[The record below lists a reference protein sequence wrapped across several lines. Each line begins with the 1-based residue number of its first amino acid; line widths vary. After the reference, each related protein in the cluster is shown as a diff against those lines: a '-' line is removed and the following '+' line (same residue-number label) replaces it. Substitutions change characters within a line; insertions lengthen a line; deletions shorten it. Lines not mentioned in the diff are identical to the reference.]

1 MQRIEKVL
9 EALGMLYEE
18 KKHGITAEEIAYRL
32 KSDRSNISRD
42 LNQLYKEKRCYKEKT
57 RPVRFFPCAR
67 KVPQQAAAPK
77 ETPKIVDMDK
87 FLKKNPSLFHQIE
100 QGKAAILY
108 PGDGMHMLLLGE
120 TGVGKSLFAD
130 LLHKYGIQSGKLAES
145 SPFIQF
151 NCADYAHNPQLLMSQ
166 LFGHTK
172 GAYTGAET
180 NKTGLL
186 EKANGGILF
195 LDEIH
200 RLPIE
205 GQEMLFTYI
214 DRGVFRPLG
223 ESEKDNHANVLIIG
237 ATTEKKD
244 TLLKTF
250 IRRLPIIIDL
260 PSLRERSIEERH
272 QLFDAFVQQE
282 VDQLGVPMY
291 FSKNA
296 LKAFLHYKCELNI
309 GQFKADIRIAFA
321 KSYARFLAVKEN
333 YLKVSSKDLP
343 DYIREGLLSNAD
355 HRQMWSKY
363 EGTNRQAI
371 QYLPSDNTVPEV
383 SSAPSEST
391 IYREMNTRYRELE
404 QKKISADEIQK
415 AMEHDLKTYF
425 KLTGEKEQRFCNKEN
440 LIALVPDNI
449 IKELEKILRHVMIKT
464 GKVMSDKVFQMMAI
478 HIYNLVKRNQQD
490 HVLKND
496 MHEAI
501 IDKYPEMYGVA
512 KECMA
517 ILEADLGVRIPE
529 EEASYFIM
537 FLTHDEMDAI
547 ERLAKVQV
555 IVIAHG
561 SGIASAL
568 CDTANQLL
576 NHEGAI
582 GINARLDEEPRQVFE
597 RLVRYIKNHQ
607 IMDDILLLVDMG
619 SLTTFAGELEKLF
632 PLKAESIP
640 LVSTMHVLEASRK
653 AMIGCSLRE
662 VYVET
667 LKVNDYMAIYQD
679 RKALEQ
685 VQKPKVRPQAT
696 DSFHFR
702 PLAIISICLTGEGT
716 AVTIRDIIRKEISF
730 DEKEITIVPINLVG
744 KESIYVRLQE
754 LTKEYEII
762 CVISTFAIKTEYP
775 TFELYTVMNRA
786 GLQRIQDCIDEIYTY
801 RSIKETILKYYDMP
815 EIEELLSSIYR
826 FNDEVNEMM
835 SPSLFVSD
843 KIGLS
848 FHIIGMLRKIKRK
861 EQIPH
866 FEKGMVSFPQDKYIV
881 PKIKNLFLDYFRE
894 HLEMINEDMLNHVAY
909 AYLARSVSYTA
920 NG

>member
-18 KKHGITAEEIAYRL
+18 KKQGITAEEIAYRL
-32 KSDRSNISRD
+32 QSDRSNISRD
-42 LNQLYKEKRCYKEKT
+42 LNRLHKEQRCYKEKT
-57 RPVRFFPCAR
+57 RPVRFFPCTR
-67 KVPQQAAAPK
+67 KRVPKTGVPK
-77 ETPKIVDMDK
+77 ETPKMVDMDK
-87 FLKKNPSLFHQIE
+87 FLKRNPSLFHQIE

-130 LLHKYGIQSGKLAES
+130 LLHKYGIQSGKLAEA

-166 LFGHTK
+166 LFGHVK

-214 DRGVFRPLG
+214 DRGVFRRLG
-223 ESEKDNHANVLIIG
+223 ESEKDHHANVLIIG

-272 QLFDAFVQQE
+272 QLFDTFVQQE

-321 KSYARFLAVKEN
+321 KSYARFLAVKED
-333 YLKVSSKDLP
+333 YLRVSSKDLP
-343 DYIREGLLSNAD
+343 DYIRAGLLSNAA

-371 QYLPSDNTVPEV
+371 QYLPSTATVTEV
-383 SSAPSEST
+383 SIPSEST

-404 QKKISADEIQK
+404 QNKASAEEIQK

-425 KLTGEKEQRFCNKEN
+425 KLTGEKEQLFCNKEN

-449 IKELEKILRHVMIKT
+449 IKELEKILRHVTIKT
-464 GKVMSDKVFQMMAI
+464 GKVVSDKVFQMMAI
-478 HIYNLVKRNQQD
+478 HIYNLVKRSQQD
-490 HVLKND
+490 H
-496 MHEAI
+496 
-501 IDKYPEMYGVA
+501 
-512 KECMA
+512 
-517 ILEADLGVRIPE
+517 
-529 EEASYFIM
+529 
-537 FLTHDEMDAI
+537 
-547 ERLAKVQV
+547 
-555 IVIAHG
+555 VIAHG

-582 GINARLDEEPRQVFE
+582 GINARLDEEPQQVFE

-607 IMDDILLLVDMG
+607 ITDDILLLVDMG

-632 PLKAESIP
+632 PLKAKSIP

-653 AMIGCSLRE
+653 AMIGCGLRE

-667 LKVNDYMAIYQD
+667 LKVNDYMAIYQY
-679 RKALEQ
+679 
-685 VQKPKVRPQAT
+685 
-696 DSFHFR
+696 
-702 PLAIISICLTGEGT
+702 
-716 AVTIRDIIRKEISF
+716 RKEV
-730 DEKEITIVPINLVG
+730 EQ
-744 KESIYVRLQE
+744 LQ
-754 LTKEYEII
+754 I
-762 CVISTFAIKTEYP
+762 
-775 TFELYTVMNRA
+775 
-786 GLQRIQDCIDEIYTY
+786 
-801 RSIKETILKYYDMP
+801 
-815 EIEELLSSIYR
+815 
-826 FNDEVNEMM
+826 
-835 SPSLFVSD
+835 
-843 KIGLS
+843 
-848 FHIIGMLRKIKRK
+848 
-861 EQIPH
+861 
-866 FEKGMVSFPQDKYIV
+866 
-881 PKIKNLFLDYFRE
+881 
-894 HLEMINEDMLNHVAY
+894 
-909 AYLARSVSYTA
+909 
-920 NG
+920 

>member
-1 MQRIEKVL
+1 LQRIEKVL

-18 KKHGITAEEIAYRL
+18 KKQGITAEEIAYRL
-32 KSDRSNISRD
+32 QSDRSNISRD
-42 LNQLYKEKRCYKEKT
+42 LNRLHKEQRCYKEKT
-57 RPVRFFPCAR
+57 RPVRFFPCTHKR
-67 KVPQQAAAPK
+67 VPKTGVPK
-77 ETPKIVDMDK
+77 ETPKMVDMDK
-87 FLKKNPSLFHQIE
+87 FLKRNPSLFHQIE

-130 LLHKYGIQSGKLAES
+130 LLHKYGIQSGKLAEA

-166 LFGHTK
+166 LFGHVK

-186 EKANGGILF
+186 EKANSGILF

-214 DRGVFRPLG
+214 DRGVFRRLG
-223 ESEKDNHANVLIIG
+223 ESEKDHHANVLIIG

-272 QLFDAFVQQE
+272 QLFDTFVQQE

-321 KSYARFLAVKEN
+321 KSYARFLAVKED
-333 YLKVSSKDLP
+333 YLRVSSKDLP
-343 DYIREGLLSNAD
+343 DYIRAGLLSNAA

-363 EGTNRQAI
+363 EVTNRQAI
-371 QYLPSDNTVPEV
+371 QYLPSTATVTEV
-383 SSAPSEST
+383 SVPSEST

-404 QKKISADEIQK
+404 QNKASAEEIQK

-425 KLTGEKEQRFCNKEN
+425 KLTGEKEQLFCNKEN

-449 IKELEKILRHVMIKT
+449 IKELEKILRHVTIKT
-464 GKVMSDKVFQMMAI
+464 GKVVSDKVFQMMAI
-478 HIYNLVKRNQQD
+478 HIYNLVKRSQQD
-490 HVLKND
+490 H
-496 MHEAI
+496 
-501 IDKYPEMYGVA
+501 
-512 KECMA
+512 
-517 ILEADLGVRIPE
+517 
-529 EEASYFIM
+529 
-537 FLTHDEMDAI
+537 
-547 ERLAKVQV
+547 
-555 IVIAHG
+555 VIAHG

-582 GINARLDEEPRQVFE
+582 GINARLDEEPQQVFE

-607 IMDDILLLVDMG
+607 ITDDILLLVDMG

-632 PLKAESIP
+632 PLKAKSIP

-653 AMIGCSLRE
+653 AMIGCGLRE

-679 RKALEQ
+679 RKEVEQ
-685 VQKPKVRPQAT
+685 
-696 DSFHFR
+696 
-702 PLAIISICLTGEGT
+702 
-716 AVTIRDIIRKEISF
+716 
-730 DEKEITIVPINLVG
+730 
-744 KESIYVRLQE
+744 LQ
-754 LTKEYEII
+754 I
-762 CVISTFAIKTEYP
+762 
-775 TFELYTVMNRA
+775 
-786 GLQRIQDCIDEIYTY
+786 
-801 RSIKETILKYYDMP
+801 
-815 EIEELLSSIYR
+815 
-826 FNDEVNEMM
+826 
-835 SPSLFVSD
+835 
-843 KIGLS
+843 
-848 FHIIGMLRKIKRK
+848 
-861 EQIPH
+861 
-866 FEKGMVSFPQDKYIV
+866 
-881 PKIKNLFLDYFRE
+881 
-894 HLEMINEDMLNHVAY
+894 
-909 AYLARSVSYTA
+909 
-920 NG
+920 

>member
-1 MQRIEKVL
+1 M
-9 EALGMLYEE
+9 
-18 KKHGITAEEIAYRL
+18 
-32 KSDRSNISRD
+32 
-42 LNQLYKEKRCYKEKT
+42 
-57 RPVRFFPCAR
+57 
-67 KVPQQAAAPK
+67 
-77 ETPKIVDMDK
+77 VDMDK
-87 FLKKNPSLFHQIE
+87 FLKRNPSLFHQIE

-130 LLHKYGIQSGKLAES
+130 LLYKYGIQSGKLAEA

-166 LFGHTK
+166 LFGHVK

-214 DRGVFRPLG
+214 DRGVFRRLG
-223 ESEKDNHANVLIIG
+223 ESEKDHHANVLIIG

-272 QLFDAFVQQE
+272 QLFDTFVQQE

-321 KSYARFLAVKEN
+321 KSYARFLAVKED
-333 YLKVSSKDLP
+333 YLRVSSKDLP
-343 DYIREGLLSNAD
+343 DYIRAGLLSNAA

-363 EGTNRQAI
+363 EVTNRQAI
-371 QYLPSDNTVPEV
+371 QYLPSTATVTEV
-383 SSAPSEST
+383 SVPSEST

-404 QKKISADEIQK
+404 QNKASAEEIQK

-425 KLTGEKEQRFCNKEN
+425 KLTGEKEQLFCNKEN

-449 IKELEKILRHVMIKT
+449 IKELEKILRHVTIKT
-464 GKVMSDKVFQMMAI
+464 GKVVSDKVFQMMAI
-478 HIYNLVKRNQQD
+478 HIYNLVKRSQQD
-490 HVLKND
+490 H
-496 MHEAI
+496 
-501 IDKYPEMYGVA
+501 
-512 KECMA
+512 
-517 ILEADLGVRIPE
+517 
-529 EEASYFIM
+529 
-537 FLTHDEMDAI
+537 
-547 ERLAKVQV
+547 
-555 IVIAHG
+555 VIAHG

-582 GINARLDEEPRQVFE
+582 GINARLDEEPQQVFE

-607 IMDDILLLVDMG
+607 ITDDILLLVDMG

-632 PLKAESIP
+632 PLKAKSIP

-653 AMIGCSLRE
+653 AMIGCGLRE

-667 LKVNDYMAIYQD
+667 LKVNDYMAIYQY
-679 RKALEQ
+679 
-685 VQKPKVRPQAT
+685 
-696 DSFHFR
+696 
-702 PLAIISICLTGEGT
+702 
-716 AVTIRDIIRKEISF
+716 RKEV
-730 DEKEITIVPINLVG
+730 EQ
-744 KESIYVRLQE
+744 LQ
-754 LTKEYEII
+754 I
-762 CVISTFAIKTEYP
+762 
-775 TFELYTVMNRA
+775 
-786 GLQRIQDCIDEIYTY
+786 
-801 RSIKETILKYYDMP
+801 
-815 EIEELLSSIYR
+815 
-826 FNDEVNEMM
+826 
-835 SPSLFVSD
+835 
-843 KIGLS
+843 
-848 FHIIGMLRKIKRK
+848 
-861 EQIPH
+861 
-866 FEKGMVSFPQDKYIV
+866 
-881 PKIKNLFLDYFRE
+881 
-894 HLEMINEDMLNHVAY
+894 
-909 AYLARSVSYTA
+909 
-920 NG
+920 

>member
-18 KKHGITAEEIAYRL
+18 KKQGITAEEIAYRL
-32 KSDRSNISRD
+32 QSDRSNISRD
-42 LNQLYKEKRCYKEKT
+42 LNRLHKEQRCYKEKT
-57 RPVRFFPCAR
+57 RPVRFFPCTHKR
-67 KVPQQAAAPK
+67 VPKTGVPK
-77 ETPKIVDMDK
+77 ETPKMVDMDK
-87 FLKKNPSLFHQIE
+87 FLKRNPSLFHQIE

-130 LLHKYGIQSGKLAES
+130 LLHKYGIQSGKLAEA

-166 LFGHTK
+166 LFGHVK

-214 DRGVFRPLG
+214 DRGVFRRLG
-223 ESEKDNHANVLIIG
+223 ESEKDHHANVLIIG

-272 QLFDAFVQQE
+272 QLFDTFVQQE

-321 KSYARFLAVKEN
+321 KSYARFLAVKED
-333 YLKVSSKDLP
+333 YLRVSSKDLP
-343 DYIREGLLSNAD
+343 DYIRAGLLSNAA

-363 EGTNRQAI
+363 EVTNRQAI
-371 QYLPSDNTVPEV
+371 QYLPSTATVTEV
-383 SSAPSEST
+383 SVPSEST

-404 QKKISADEIQK
+404 QNKASAEEIQK

-425 KLTGEKEQRFCNKEN
+425 KLTGEKEQLFCNKEN

-449 IKELEKILRHVMIKT
+449 IKELEKILRHVTIKT
-464 GKVMSDKVFQMMAI
+464 GKVVSDKVFQMMGI
-478 HIYNLVKRNQQD
+478 HIYNLVKRSQQD
-490 HVLKND
+490 H
-496 MHEAI
+496 
-501 IDKYPEMYGVA
+501 
-512 KECMA
+512 
-517 ILEADLGVRIPE
+517 
-529 EEASYFIM
+529 
-537 FLTHDEMDAI
+537 
-547 ERLAKVQV
+547 
-555 IVIAHG
+555 VIAHG

-582 GINARLDEEPRQVFE
+582 GINARLDEEPQQVFE

-607 IMDDILLLVDMG
+607 ITDDILLLVDMG

-632 PLKAESIP
+632 PLKAKSIP

-653 AMIGCSLRE
+653 AMIGCGLRE

-679 RKALEQ
+679 RKEVEQ
-685 VQKPKVRPQAT
+685 
-696 DSFHFR
+696 
-702 PLAIISICLTGEGT
+702 
-716 AVTIRDIIRKEISF
+716 
-730 DEKEITIVPINLVG
+730 
-744 KESIYVRLQE
+744 LQ
-754 LTKEYEII
+754 I
-762 CVISTFAIKTEYP
+762 
-775 TFELYTVMNRA
+775 
-786 GLQRIQDCIDEIYTY
+786 
-801 RSIKETILKYYDMP
+801 
-815 EIEELLSSIYR
+815 
-826 FNDEVNEMM
+826 
-835 SPSLFVSD
+835 
-843 KIGLS
+843 
-848 FHIIGMLRKIKRK
+848 
-861 EQIPH
+861 
-866 FEKGMVSFPQDKYIV
+866 
-881 PKIKNLFLDYFRE
+881 
-894 HLEMINEDMLNHVAY
+894 
-909 AYLARSVSYTA
+909 
-920 NG
+920 

>member
-18 KKHGITAEEIAYRL
+18 KKQGITAEEIAYRL
-32 KSDRSNISRD
+32 QSDRSNISRD
-42 LNQLYKEKRCYKEKT
+42 LNRLHKEQRCYKEKT
-57 RPVRFFPCAR
+57 RPVRFFPCTR
-67 KVPQQAAAPK
+67 KRVPKTGVPK
-77 ETPKIVDMDK
+77 ETPKMVDMDK
-87 FLKKNPSLFHQIE
+87 FLKRNPSLFHQIE

-130 LLHKYGIQSGKLAES
+130 LLHKYGIQSGKLAEA

-166 LFGHTK
+166 LFGHVK

-214 DRGVFRPLG
+214 DRGVFRRLG
-223 ESEKDNHANVLIIG
+223 ESEKDHHTNVLIIG

-244 TLLKTF
+244 ALLKTF

-272 QLFDAFVQQE
+272 QLFDTFVQQE

-321 KSYARFLAVKEN
+321 KSYARFLAVKED
-333 YLKVSSKDLP
+333 YLRVSSKDLP
-343 DYIREGLLSNAD
+343 DYIRAGLLSNAA

-371 QYLPSDNTVPEV
+371 QYLPSTATVTEV
-383 SSAPSEST
+383 SVPSEST

-404 QKKISADEIQK
+404 QNKASAEEIQK

-425 KLTGEKEQRFCNKEN
+425 KLTGEKEQLFCNKEN

-449 IKELEKILRHVMIKT
+449 IKELEKILRHVTIKT
-464 GKVMSDKVFQMMAI
+464 GKVVSDKVFQMMAI
-478 HIYNLVKRNQQD
+478 HIYNLVKRSQQD
-490 HVLKND
+490 H
-496 MHEAI
+496 
-501 IDKYPEMYGVA
+501 
-512 KECMA
+512 
-517 ILEADLGVRIPE
+517 
-529 EEASYFIM
+529 
-537 FLTHDEMDAI
+537 
-547 ERLAKVQV
+547 
-555 IVIAHG
+555 VIAHG

-582 GINARLDEEPRQVFE
+582 GINARLDEEPQQVFE

-607 IMDDILLLVDMG
+607 ITDDILLLVDMG

-632 PLKAESIP
+632 PLKAKSIP

-653 AMIGCSLRE
+653 AMIGCGLRE

-679 RKALEQ
+679 RKEVEQ
-685 VQKPKVRPQAT
+685 
-696 DSFHFR
+696 
-702 PLAIISICLTGEGT
+702 
-716 AVTIRDIIRKEISF
+716 
-730 DEKEITIVPINLVG
+730 
-744 KESIYVRLQE
+744 LQ
-754 LTKEYEII
+754 I
-762 CVISTFAIKTEYP
+762 
-775 TFELYTVMNRA
+775 
-786 GLQRIQDCIDEIYTY
+786 
-801 RSIKETILKYYDMP
+801 
-815 EIEELLSSIYR
+815 
-826 FNDEVNEMM
+826 
-835 SPSLFVSD
+835 
-843 KIGLS
+843 
-848 FHIIGMLRKIKRK
+848 
-861 EQIPH
+861 
-866 FEKGMVSFPQDKYIV
+866 
-881 PKIKNLFLDYFRE
+881 
-894 HLEMINEDMLNHVAY
+894 
-909 AYLARSVSYTA
+909 
-920 NG
+920 

>member
-1 MQRIEKVL
+1 M
-9 EALGMLYEE
+9 
-18 KKHGITAEEIAYRL
+18 
-32 KSDRSNISRD
+32 
-42 LNQLYKEKRCYKEKT
+42 
-57 RPVRFFPCAR
+57 
-67 KVPQQAAAPK
+67 
-77 ETPKIVDMDK
+77 VDMDK
-87 FLKKNPSLFHQIE
+87 FLKRNPSLFHQIE

-130 LLHKYGIQSGKLAES
+130 LLHKYGIQSGKLAEA

-166 LFGHTK
+166 LFGHVK

-214 DRGVFRPLG
+214 DRGVFRRLG
-223 ESEKDNHANVLIIG
+223 ESEKDHHANVLIIG

-272 QLFDAFVQQE
+272 QLFDTFVQQE

-321 KSYARFLAVKEN
+321 KSYARFLAVKED
-333 YLKVSSKDLP
+333 YLRVSSKDLP
-343 DYIREGLLSNAD
+343 DYIRAGLLSNAA

-363 EGTNRQAI
+363 EVTNRQAI
-371 QYLPSDNTVPEV
+371 QYLPSTSTVTEV
-383 SSAPSEST
+383 SVPSEST

-404 QKKISADEIQK
+404 QNKASAEEIQK

-425 KLTGEKEQRFCNKEN
+425 KLTGEKEQLFCNKEN

-449 IKELEKILRHVMIKT
+449 IKELEKILRHVTIKT
-464 GKVMSDKVFQMMAI
+464 GKVVSDKVFQMMAI
-478 HIYNLVKRNQQD
+478 HIYNLVKRSQQD
-490 HVLKND
+490 H
-496 MHEAI
+496 
-501 IDKYPEMYGVA
+501 
-512 KECMA
+512 
-517 ILEADLGVRIPE
+517 
-529 EEASYFIM
+529 
-537 FLTHDEMDAI
+537 
-547 ERLAKVQV
+547 
-555 IVIAHG
+555 VIAHG

-582 GINARLDEEPRQVFE
+582 GINARLDEEPQQVFE

-607 IMDDILLLVDMG
+607 ITDDILLLVDMG

-632 PLKAESIP
+632 PLKAKSIP

-653 AMIGCSLRE
+653 AMIGCGLRE

-667 LKVNDYMAIYQD
+667 LKVNDYMAIYQY
-679 RKALEQ
+679 
-685 VQKPKVRPQAT
+685 
-696 DSFHFR
+696 
-702 PLAIISICLTGEGT
+702 
-716 AVTIRDIIRKEISF
+716 RKEV
-730 DEKEITIVPINLVG
+730 EQ
-744 KESIYVRLQE
+744 LQ
-754 LTKEYEII
+754 I
-762 CVISTFAIKTEYP
+762 
-775 TFELYTVMNRA
+775 
-786 GLQRIQDCIDEIYTY
+786 
-801 RSIKETILKYYDMP
+801 
-815 EIEELLSSIYR
+815 
-826 FNDEVNEMM
+826 
-835 SPSLFVSD
+835 
-843 KIGLS
+843 
-848 FHIIGMLRKIKRK
+848 
-861 EQIPH
+861 
-866 FEKGMVSFPQDKYIV
+866 
-881 PKIKNLFLDYFRE
+881 
-894 HLEMINEDMLNHVAY
+894 
-909 AYLARSVSYTA
+909 
-920 NG
+920 

>member
-1 MQRIEKVL
+1 
-9 EALGMLYEE
+9 MLYEE

-223 ESEKDNHANVLIIG
+223 ESEKDHHANVLIIG

-333 YLKVSSKDLP
+333 YLKVSSNDLP
-343 DYIREGLLSNAD
+343 DYIRAGLLSNAD

-449 IKELEKILRHVMIKT
+449 IKELEKILRHVTIKT

-537 FLTHDEMDAI
+537 FLTHDEMDAF

-716 AVTIRDIIRKEISF
+716 AVTIRDFIRKEISF

>member
-1 MQRIEKVL
+1 M
-9 EALGMLYEE
+9 
-18 KKHGITAEEIAYRL
+18 
-32 KSDRSNISRD
+32 
-42 LNQLYKEKRCYKEKT
+42 
-57 RPVRFFPCAR
+57 
-67 KVPQQAAAPK
+67 
-77 ETPKIVDMDK
+77 VDMDK
-87 FLKKNPSLFHQIE
+87 FLKRNPSLFHQIE

-130 LLHKYGIQSGKLAES
+130 LLHKYGIQSGKLAEA

-166 LFGHTK
+166 LFGHVK

-223 ESEKDNHANVLIIG
+223 ESDTYHHANVLIIG

-272 QLFDAFVQQE
+272 QLFDTFVQQE

-321 KSYARFLAVKEN
+321 KSYARFLAVKED
-333 YLKVSSKDLP
+333 YLRVSSKDLP
-343 DYIREGLLSNAD
+343 DYIRAGLLSNAA

-363 EGTNRQAI
+363 EVTNRQAI
-371 QYLPSDNTVPEV
+371 QYLPSTATVTEV
-383 SSAPSEST
+383 SVPSEST

-404 QKKISADEIQK
+404 QNKASAEEIQK

-425 KLTGEKEQRFCNKEN
+425 KLTGEKEQLFCNKEN
-440 LIALVPDNI
+440 LIALVPVNI
-449 IKELEKILRHVMIKT
+449 IKELEKILRHVTIKT
-464 GKVMSDKVFQMMAI
+464 GKVVSDKVFQMMAI
-478 HIYNLVKRNQQD
+478 HIYNLVKRSQQD
-490 HVLKND
+490 H
-496 MHEAI
+496 
-501 IDKYPEMYGVA
+501 
-512 KECMA
+512 
-517 ILEADLGVRIPE
+517 
-529 EEASYFIM
+529 
-537 FLTHDEMDAI
+537 
-547 ERLAKVQV
+547 
-555 IVIAHG
+555 VIAHG

-582 GINARLDEEPRQVFE
+582 GINARLDEEPQQVFE

-607 IMDDILLLVDMG
+607 ITDDILLLVDMG

-632 PLKAESIP
+632 PLKAKSIP

-653 AMIGCSLRE
+653 AMIGCGLRE

-667 LKVNDYMAIYQD
+667 LKVNDYMAIYQY
-679 RKALEQ
+679 
-685 VQKPKVRPQAT
+685 
-696 DSFHFR
+696 
-702 PLAIISICLTGEGT
+702 
-716 AVTIRDIIRKEISF
+716 RKEV
-730 DEKEITIVPINLVG
+730 EQ
-744 KESIYVRLQE
+744 LQ
-754 LTKEYEII
+754 I
-762 CVISTFAIKTEYP
+762 
-775 TFELYTVMNRA
+775 
-786 GLQRIQDCIDEIYTY
+786 
-801 RSIKETILKYYDMP
+801 
-815 EIEELLSSIYR
+815 
-826 FNDEVNEMM
+826 
-835 SPSLFVSD
+835 
-843 KIGLS
+843 
-848 FHIIGMLRKIKRK
+848 
-861 EQIPH
+861 
-866 FEKGMVSFPQDKYIV
+866 
-881 PKIKNLFLDYFRE
+881 
-894 HLEMINEDMLNHVAY
+894 
-909 AYLARSVSYTA
+909 
-920 NG
+920 

>member
-1 MQRIEKVL
+1 
-9 EALGMLYEE
+9 MLYEE
-18 KKHGITAEEIAYRL
+18 KKQGITAEEIAYRL
-32 KSDRSNISRD
+32 QSDRSNISRD
-42 LNQLYKEKRCYKEKT
+42 LNRLHKEQRCYKEKT
-57 RPVRFFPCAR
+57 RPVRFFPCTHKR
-67 KVPQQAAAPK
+67 VPKTGVPK
-77 ETPKIVDMDK
+77 ETPKMVDMDK
-87 FLKKNPSLFHQIE
+87 FLKRNPSLFHQIE

-130 LLHKYGIQSGKLAES
+130 LLHKYGIQSGKLAEA

-166 LFGHTK
+166 LFGHVK

-223 ESEKDNHANVLIIG
+223 ESDTYHHANVLIIG

-272 QLFDAFVQQE
+272 QLFDTFVQQE

-321 KSYARFLAVKEN
+321 KSYARFLAVKED
-333 YLKVSSKDLP
+333 YLRVSSKDLP
-343 DYIREGLLSNAD
+343 DYIRAGLLSNAA

-363 EGTNRQAI
+363 EVTNRQAI
-371 QYLPSDNTVPEV
+371 QYLPSTATVTEV
-383 SSAPSEST
+383 SVPSEST

-404 QKKISADEIQK
+404 QNKASAEEIQK

-425 KLTGEKEQRFCNKEN
+425 KLTGEKEQLFCNKEN

-449 IKELEKILRHVMIKT
+449 IKELEKILRHVTIKT
-464 GKVMSDKVFQMMAI
+464 GKVVSDKVFQMMAI
-478 HIYNLVKRNQQD
+478 HIYNLVKRSQQD
-490 HVLKND
+490 H
-496 MHEAI
+496 
-501 IDKYPEMYGVA
+501 
-512 KECMA
+512 
-517 ILEADLGVRIPE
+517 
-529 EEASYFIM
+529 
-537 FLTHDEMDAI
+537 
-547 ERLAKVQV
+547 
-555 IVIAHG
+555 VIAHG

-582 GINARLDEEPRQVFE
+582 GINARLDEEPQQVFE

-607 IMDDILLLVDMG
+607 ITDDILLLVDMG

-632 PLKAESIP
+632 PLKAKSIP

-653 AMIGCSLRE
+653 AMIGCGLRE

-679 RKALEQ
+679 RKEVEQ
-685 VQKPKVRPQAT
+685 
-696 DSFHFR
+696 
-702 PLAIISICLTGEGT
+702 
-716 AVTIRDIIRKEISF
+716 
-730 DEKEITIVPINLVG
+730 
-744 KESIYVRLQE
+744 LQ
-754 LTKEYEII
+754 I
-762 CVISTFAIKTEYP
+762 
-775 TFELYTVMNRA
+775 
-786 GLQRIQDCIDEIYTY
+786 
-801 RSIKETILKYYDMP
+801 
-815 EIEELLSSIYR
+815 
-826 FNDEVNEMM
+826 
-835 SPSLFVSD
+835 
-843 KIGLS
+843 
-848 FHIIGMLRKIKRK
+848 
-861 EQIPH
+861 
-866 FEKGMVSFPQDKYIV
+866 
-881 PKIKNLFLDYFRE
+881 
-894 HLEMINEDMLNHVAY
+894 
-909 AYLARSVSYTA
+909 
-920 NG
+920 

>member
-1 MQRIEKVL
+1 M
-9 EALGMLYEE
+9 
-18 KKHGITAEEIAYRL
+18 
-32 KSDRSNISRD
+32 
-42 LNQLYKEKRCYKEKT
+42 
-57 RPVRFFPCAR
+57 
-67 KVPQQAAAPK
+67 
-77 ETPKIVDMDK
+77 VDMDK
-87 FLKKNPSLFHQIE
+87 FLKRNPSLFHQIE

-130 LLHKYGIQSGKLAES
+130 LLHKYGIQSGKLAEA

-166 LFGHTK
+166 LFGHVK

-214 DRGVFRPLG
+214 DRGVFRRPG
-223 ESEKDNHANVLIIG
+223 ESEKDHHANVLIIG

-272 QLFDAFVQQE
+272 QLFDTFVQQE

-321 KSYARFLAVKEN
+321 KSYARFLAVKED
-333 YLKVSSKDLP
+333 YLRVSSKDLP
-343 DYIREGLLSNAD
+343 EYIRAGLLSNAA

-363 EGTNRQAI
+363 EVTNRQAI
-371 QYLPSDNTVPEV
+371 QYLPSTATVTEV
-383 SSAPSEST
+383 SVPSEST

-404 QKKISADEIQK
+404 QNKASAEEIQK

-425 KLTGEKEQRFCNKEN
+425 KLTGEKEQLFCNKEN

-449 IKELEKILRHVMIKT
+449 IKELEKILRHVTIKT
-464 GKVMSDKVFQMMAI
+464 GKVVSDKVFQMMAI
-478 HIYNLVKRNQQD
+478 HIYNLVKRSQQD
-490 HVLKND
+490 H
-496 MHEAI
+496 
-501 IDKYPEMYGVA
+501 
-512 KECMA
+512 
-517 ILEADLGVRIPE
+517 
-529 EEASYFIM
+529 
-537 FLTHDEMDAI
+537 
-547 ERLAKVQV
+547 
-555 IVIAHG
+555 VIAHG

-582 GINARLDEEPRQVFE
+582 GINARLDEEPQQVFE

-607 IMDDILLLVDMG
+607 ITDDILLLVDMG

-632 PLKAESIP
+632 PLKAKSIP

-653 AMIGCSLRE
+653 AMIGCGLRE

-679 RKALEQ
+679 RKEVEQ
-685 VQKPKVRPQAT
+685 
-696 DSFHFR
+696 
-702 PLAIISICLTGEGT
+702 
-716 AVTIRDIIRKEISF
+716 
-730 DEKEITIVPINLVG
+730 
-744 KESIYVRLQE
+744 LQ
-754 LTKEYEII
+754 I
-762 CVISTFAIKTEYP
+762 
-775 TFELYTVMNRA
+775 
-786 GLQRIQDCIDEIYTY
+786 
-801 RSIKETILKYYDMP
+801 
-815 EIEELLSSIYR
+815 
-826 FNDEVNEMM
+826 
-835 SPSLFVSD
+835 
-843 KIGLS
+843 
-848 FHIIGMLRKIKRK
+848 
-861 EQIPH
+861 
-866 FEKGMVSFPQDKYIV
+866 
-881 PKIKNLFLDYFRE
+881 
-894 HLEMINEDMLNHVAY
+894 
-909 AYLARSVSYTA
+909 
-920 NG
+920 

>member
-18 KKHGITAEEIAYRL
+18 KKQGITAEEIAYRL
-32 KSDRSNISRD
+32 QSDRSNISRD
-42 LNQLYKEKRCYKEKT
+42 LNRLHKEQRCYKEKT
-57 RPVRFFPCAR
+57 RPVRFFPCTHNR
-67 KVPQQAAAPK
+67 VPKTGVPK
-77 ETPKIVDMDK
+77 ETPKMVDMDK
-87 FLKKNPSLFHQIE
+87 FLKRDPSLFHQIE
-100 QGKAAILY
+100 QGKATILY

-130 LLHKYGIQSGKLAES
+130 LLHKYGIQSGKLAEA

-151 NCADYAHNPQLLMSQ
+151 NCADYTHNPQLLMSQ
-166 LFGHTK
+166 LFGHVK
-172 GAYTGAET
+172 GAYTGVET

-214 DRGVFRPLG
+214 DRGVFRRLG
-223 ESEKDNHANVLIIG
+223 ESEKDHHANVLIIG

-272 QLFDAFVQQE
+272 QLFDTFVQQE

-321 KSYARFLAVKEN
+321 KSYARFLAVKED
-333 YLKVSSKDLP
+333 YLRVSSKDLP
-343 DYIREGLLSNAD
+343 DYIRAGLLSNAA

-363 EGTNRQAI
+363 EVTNRQAI
-371 QYLPSDNTVPEV
+371 QYLPSTATVTEV
-383 SSAPSEST
+383 SVPSEST

-404 QKKISADEIQK
+404 QNKASAEEIQK

-425 KLTGEKEQRFCNKEN
+425 KLTGEKEQLFCNKEN

-449 IKELEKILRHVMIKT
+449 IKELEKILRHVTIKT
-464 GKVMSDKVFQMMAI
+464 GKVVSDKVFQMMAI
-478 HIYNLVKRNQQD
+478 HIYNLVKRSQQD
-490 HVLKND
+490 H
-496 MHEAI
+496 
-501 IDKYPEMYGVA
+501 
-512 KECMA
+512 
-517 ILEADLGVRIPE
+517 
-529 EEASYFIM
+529 
-537 FLTHDEMDAI
+537 
-547 ERLAKVQV
+547 
-555 IVIAHG
+555 VIAHG

-582 GINARLDEEPRQVFE
+582 GINARLDEEPQQVFE

-607 IMDDILLLVDMG
+607 ITDDILLLVDMG

-632 PLKAESIP
+632 PLKAKSIP

-653 AMIGCSLRE
+653 AMIGCGLRE
-662 VYVET
+662 VNVET

-679 RKALEQ
+679 RKEVEQ
-685 VQKPKVRPQAT
+685 
-696 DSFHFR
+696 
-702 PLAIISICLTGEGT
+702 
-716 AVTIRDIIRKEISF
+716 
-730 DEKEITIVPINLVG
+730 
-744 KESIYVRLQE
+744 LQ
-754 LTKEYEII
+754 I
-762 CVISTFAIKTEYP
+762 
-775 TFELYTVMNRA
+775 
-786 GLQRIQDCIDEIYTY
+786 
-801 RSIKETILKYYDMP
+801 
-815 EIEELLSSIYR
+815 
-826 FNDEVNEMM
+826 
-835 SPSLFVSD
+835 
-843 KIGLS
+843 
-848 FHIIGMLRKIKRK
+848 
-861 EQIPH
+861 
-866 FEKGMVSFPQDKYIV
+866 
-881 PKIKNLFLDYFRE
+881 
-894 HLEMINEDMLNHVAY
+894 
-909 AYLARSVSYTA
+909 
-920 NG
+920 

>member
-1 MQRIEKVL
+1 
-9 EALGMLYEE
+9 MLYEE
-18 KKHGITAEEIAYRL
+18 KKQGITAEEIAYRL
-32 KSDRSNISRD
+32 QSDRSNISRD
-42 LNQLYKEKRCYKEKT
+42 LNRLHKEQRCYKEKT
-57 RPVRFFPCAR
+57 RPVRFFPCTR
-67 KVPQQAAAPK
+67 KRVPKTGVPK
-77 ETPKIVDMDK
+77 ETPKMVDMDK
-87 FLKKNPSLFHQIE
+87 FLKRDPSLFHQIE
-100 QGKAAILY
+100 QGKATILY

-130 LLHKYGIQSGKLAES
+130 LLHKYGIQSGKLAEA

-166 LFGHTK
+166 LFGHVK

-214 DRGVFRPLG
+214 DRGVFRRLG
-223 ESEKDNHANVLIIG
+223 ESEKDHHANVLIIG

-272 QLFDAFVQQE
+272 QLFDTFVQQE

-321 KSYARFLAVKEN
+321 KSYARFLAVKED
-333 YLKVSSKDLP
+333 YLRVSSKDLP
-343 DYIREGLLSNAD
+343 DYIWAGLLSNAA

-363 EGTNRQAI
+363 EVTNRQAI
-371 QYLPSDNTVPEV
+371 QYLPSTATVTEV
-383 SSAPSEST
+383 SVPSEST

-404 QKKISADEIQK
+404 QNKASAEEIQK

-425 KLTGEKEQRFCNKEN
+425 KLTGEKEQLFCNKEN

-449 IKELEKILRHVMIKT
+449 IKELEKILRHVTIKT
-464 GKVMSDKVFQMMAI
+464 GKVVSDKVFQMMAI
-478 HIYNLVKRNQQD
+478 HIYNLVKRSQQD
-490 HVLKND
+490 H
-496 MHEAI
+496 
-501 IDKYPEMYGVA
+501 
-512 KECMA
+512 
-517 ILEADLGVRIPE
+517 
-529 EEASYFIM
+529 
-537 FLTHDEMDAI
+537 
-547 ERLAKVQV
+547 
-555 IVIAHG
+555 VIAHG

-582 GINARLDEEPRQVFE
+582 GINARLDEEPQQVFE

-607 IMDDILLLVDMG
+607 ITDDILLLVDMG

-632 PLKAESIP
+632 PLKAKSIP

-653 AMIGCSLRE
+653 AMIGCGLRE

-679 RKALEQ
+679 RKEVEQ
-685 VQKPKVRPQAT
+685 
-696 DSFHFR
+696 
-702 PLAIISICLTGEGT
+702 
-716 AVTIRDIIRKEISF
+716 
-730 DEKEITIVPINLVG
+730 
-744 KESIYVRLQE
+744 LQ
-754 LTKEYEII
+754 I
-762 CVISTFAIKTEYP
+762 
-775 TFELYTVMNRA
+775 
-786 GLQRIQDCIDEIYTY
+786 
-801 RSIKETILKYYDMP
+801 
-815 EIEELLSSIYR
+815 
-826 FNDEVNEMM
+826 
-835 SPSLFVSD
+835 
-843 KIGLS
+843 
-848 FHIIGMLRKIKRK
+848 
-861 EQIPH
+861 
-866 FEKGMVSFPQDKYIV
+866 
-881 PKIKNLFLDYFRE
+881 
-894 HLEMINEDMLNHVAY
+894 
-909 AYLARSVSYTA
+909 
-920 NG
+920 

>member
-18 KKHGITAEEIAYRL
+18 KKQGITAEEIAYRL
-32 KSDRSNISRD
+32 QSDRSNISRD
-42 LNQLYKEKRCYKEKT
+42 LNRLHKEQRCYKEKT
-57 RPVRFFPCAR
+57 RPVRFFPCTR
-67 KVPQQAAAPK
+67 KRVPKTGVPK
-77 ETPKIVDMDK
+77 ETPKMVDMDK
-87 FLKKNPSLFHQIE
+87 FLKRNPSLFHQIE

-130 LLHKYGIQSGKLAES
+130 LLHKYGIQSGKLAEA

-151 NCADYAHNPQLLMSQ
+151 NCADYTHNPQLLMSQ
-166 LFGHTK
+166 LFGHVK

-214 DRGVFRPLG
+214 DRGVFRRLG
-223 ESEKDNHANVLIIG
+223 ESEKDHHANVLIIG

-272 QLFDAFVQQE
+272 QLFDTFVQQE

-321 KSYARFLAVKEN
+321 KSYARFLAVKED
-333 YLKVSSKDLP
+333 YLRVSSKDLP
-343 DYIREGLLSNAD
+343 DYIRAGLLSNAA

-363 EGTNRQAI
+363 EVTNRQAI
-371 QYLPSDNTVPEV
+371 QYLPSTATVTEV
-383 SSAPSEST
+383 SVPSEST

-404 QKKISADEIQK
+404 QNKASAEEIQK

-425 KLTGEKEQRFCNKEN
+425 KLTGEKEQLFCNKEN

-449 IKELEKILRHVMIKT
+449 IKELEKILRHVTIKT
-464 GKVMSDKVFQMMAI
+464 GKVVSDKVFQMMAI
-478 HIYNLVKRNQQD
+478 HIYNLVKRSQQD
-490 HVLKND
+490 H
-496 MHEAI
+496 
-501 IDKYPEMYGVA
+501 
-512 KECMA
+512 
-517 ILEADLGVRIPE
+517 
-529 EEASYFIM
+529 
-537 FLTHDEMDAI
+537 
-547 ERLAKVQV
+547 
-555 IVIAHG
+555 VIAHG

-582 GINARLDEEPRQVFE
+582 GINARLDEEPQQVFE

-607 IMDDILLLVDMG
+607 ITDDILLLVDMG

-632 PLKAESIP
+632 PLKAKSIP

-653 AMIGCSLRE
+653 AMIGCGLRE

-667 LKVNDYMAIYQD
+667 LKVNDYMAIYQY
-679 RKALEQ
+679 
-685 VQKPKVRPQAT
+685 
-696 DSFHFR
+696 
-702 PLAIISICLTGEGT
+702 
-716 AVTIRDIIRKEISF
+716 RKEV
-730 DEKEITIVPINLVG
+730 EQ
-744 KESIYVRLQE
+744 LQ
-754 LTKEYEII
+754 I
-762 CVISTFAIKTEYP
+762 
-775 TFELYTVMNRA
+775 
-786 GLQRIQDCIDEIYTY
+786 
-801 RSIKETILKYYDMP
+801 
-815 EIEELLSSIYR
+815 
-826 FNDEVNEMM
+826 
-835 SPSLFVSD
+835 
-843 KIGLS
+843 
-848 FHIIGMLRKIKRK
+848 
-861 EQIPH
+861 
-866 FEKGMVSFPQDKYIV
+866 
-881 PKIKNLFLDYFRE
+881 
-894 HLEMINEDMLNHVAY
+894 
-909 AYLARSVSYTA
+909 
-920 NG
+920 

>member
-1 MQRIEKVL
+1 M
-9 EALGMLYEE
+9 
-18 KKHGITAEEIAYRL
+18 
-32 KSDRSNISRD
+32 
-42 LNQLYKEKRCYKEKT
+42 
-57 RPVRFFPCAR
+57 
-67 KVPQQAAAPK
+67 
-77 ETPKIVDMDK
+77 VDMDK
-87 FLKKNPSLFHQIE
+87 FLKRNPSLFHQIE

-130 LLHKYGIQSGKLAES
+130 LLHKYGIQSGKLAEA

-166 LFGHTK
+166 LFGHVK

-214 DRGVFRPLG
+214 DRGVFRRLG
-223 ESEKDNHANVLIIG
+223 ESEKDHHANVLIIG

-272 QLFDAFVQQE
+272 QLFDTFVQQE

-321 KSYARFLAVKEN
+321 KSYARFLAVKED
-333 YLKVSSKDLP
+333 YLRVSSKDLP
-343 DYIREGLLSNAD
+343 DYIRAGLLSNAA

-363 EGTNRQAI
+363 EVTNRQAI
-371 QYLPSDNTVPEV
+371 QYLPSTATVTEV
-383 SSAPSEST
+383 SVPSEST

-404 QKKISADEIQK
+404 QNKASAEEIQK

-425 KLTGEKEQRFCNKEN
+425 KLTGEKEQLFCNKEN
-440 LIALVPDNI
+440 LIALVPVNI
-449 IKELEKILRHVMIKT
+449 IKELEKILRHVTIKT
-464 GKVMSDKVFQMMAI
+464 GKVVSDKVFQMMAI
-478 HIYNLVKRNQQD
+478 HIYNLVKRSQQD
-490 HVLKND
+490 H
-496 MHEAI
+496 
-501 IDKYPEMYGVA
+501 
-512 KECMA
+512 
-517 ILEADLGVRIPE
+517 
-529 EEASYFIM
+529 
-537 FLTHDEMDAI
+537 
-547 ERLAKVQV
+547 
-555 IVIAHG
+555 VIAHG

-582 GINARLDEEPRQVFE
+582 GINARLDEEPQQVFE

-607 IMDDILLLVDMG
+607 ITDDILLLVDMG

-632 PLKAESIP
+632 PLKAKSIP

-653 AMIGCSLRE
+653 AMIGCGLRE

-679 RKALEQ
+679 RKEVEQ
-685 VQKPKVRPQAT
+685 
-696 DSFHFR
+696 
-702 PLAIISICLTGEGT
+702 
-716 AVTIRDIIRKEISF
+716 
-730 DEKEITIVPINLVG
+730 
-744 KESIYVRLQE
+744 LQ
-754 LTKEYEII
+754 I
-762 CVISTFAIKTEYP
+762 
-775 TFELYTVMNRA
+775 
-786 GLQRIQDCIDEIYTY
+786 
-801 RSIKETILKYYDMP
+801 
-815 EIEELLSSIYR
+815 
-826 FNDEVNEMM
+826 
-835 SPSLFVSD
+835 
-843 KIGLS
+843 
-848 FHIIGMLRKIKRK
+848 
-861 EQIPH
+861 
-866 FEKGMVSFPQDKYIV
+866 
-881 PKIKNLFLDYFRE
+881 
-894 HLEMINEDMLNHVAY
+894 
-909 AYLARSVSYTA
+909 
-920 NG
+920 

>member
-18 KKHGITAEEIAYRL
+18 KKQGITAEEIAYRL
-32 KSDRSNISRD
+32 QSDRSNISRD
-42 LNQLYKEKRCYKEKT
+42 LNRLHKEQRCYKEKT
-57 RPVRFFPCAR
+57 RPVRFFPCTHKR
-67 KVPQQAAAPK
+67 VPKTGVPK
-77 ETPKIVDMDK
+77 ETPKMVDMDK
-87 FLKKNPSLFHQIE
+87 FLKRNPSLFHQIE

-130 LLHKYGIQSGKLAES
+130 LLHKYGIQSGKLAEA

-166 LFGHTK
+166 LFGHVK

-214 DRGVFRPLG
+214 DRGVFRRLG
-223 ESEKDNHANVLIIG
+223 ESEKDHHANVLIIG

-272 QLFDAFVQQE
+272 QLFDTFVQQE

-321 KSYARFLAVKEN
+321 KSYAQFLAVKED
-333 YLKVSSKDLP
+333 YLRVSSKDLP
-343 DYIREGLLSNAD
+343 DYIRAGLLSNAA

-363 EGTNRQAI
+363 EVTNRQAI
-371 QYLPSDNTVPEV
+371 QYLPSTATVTEV
-383 SSAPSEST
+383 SVPSEST

-404 QKKISADEIQK
+404 QNKASAEEIQK

-425 KLTGEKEQRFCNKEN
+425 KLTGEKEQLFCNKEN

-449 IKELEKILRHVMIKT
+449 IKELEKILRHVTIKT
-464 GKVMSDKVFQMMAI
+464 GKVVSDKVFQMMAI
-478 HIYNLVKRNQQD
+478 HIYNLVKRSQQD
-490 HVLKND
+490 H
-496 MHEAI
+496 
-501 IDKYPEMYGVA
+501 
-512 KECMA
+512 
-517 ILEADLGVRIPE
+517 
-529 EEASYFIM
+529 
-537 FLTHDEMDAI
+537 
-547 ERLAKVQV
+547 
-555 IVIAHG
+555 VIAHG

-582 GINARLDEEPRQVFE
+582 GINARLDEEPQQVFE

-607 IMDDILLLVDMG
+607 ITDDILLLVDMG

-632 PLKAESIP
+632 PLKAKSIP

-653 AMIGCSLRE
+653 AMIGCGLRE

-679 RKALEQ
+679 RKEVEQ
-685 VQKPKVRPQAT
+685 
-696 DSFHFR
+696 
-702 PLAIISICLTGEGT
+702 
-716 AVTIRDIIRKEISF
+716 
-730 DEKEITIVPINLVG
+730 
-744 KESIYVRLQE
+744 LQ
-754 LTKEYEII
+754 I
-762 CVISTFAIKTEYP
+762 
-775 TFELYTVMNRA
+775 
-786 GLQRIQDCIDEIYTY
+786 
-801 RSIKETILKYYDMP
+801 
-815 EIEELLSSIYR
+815 
-826 FNDEVNEMM
+826 
-835 SPSLFVSD
+835 
-843 KIGLS
+843 
-848 FHIIGMLRKIKRK
+848 
-861 EQIPH
+861 
-866 FEKGMVSFPQDKYIV
+866 
-881 PKIKNLFLDYFRE
+881 
-894 HLEMINEDMLNHVAY
+894 
-909 AYLARSVSYTA
+909 
-920 NG
+920 

>member
-1 MQRIEKVL
+1 
-9 EALGMLYEE
+9 MLYEE

-223 ESEKDNHANVLIIG
+223 ESEKDHHANVLIIG

-343 DYIREGLLSNAD
+343 DYIRAGLLSNAD

-449 IKELEKILRHVMIKT
+449 IKELEKILRHVTIKT

-478 HIYNLVKRNQQD
+478 HIYNLVKRSQQD

-537 FLTHDEMDAI
+537 FLTHDEMDAF

-744 KESIYVRLQE
+744 KESIYARLQE

>member
-18 KKHGITAEEIAYRL
+18 KKQGITAEEIAYRL
-32 KSDRSNISRD
+32 QSDRSNISRD
-42 LNQLYKEKRCYKEKT
+42 LNRLHKEQRCYKEKT
-57 RPVRFFPCAR
+57 RPVRFFPCTR
-67 KVPQQAAAPK
+67 KRVPKTGVPK
-77 ETPKIVDMDK
+77 ETPKMVDMDK
-87 FLKKNPSLFHQIE
+87 FLKRNPSLFHQIE

-130 LLHKYGIQSGKLAES
+130 LLYKYGIQSGKLAEA

-166 LFGHTK
+166 LFGHVK

-214 DRGVFRPLG
+214 DRGVFRRLG
-223 ESEKDNHANVLIIG
+223 ESEKDHHANVLIIG

-272 QLFDAFVQQE
+272 QLFDTFVQQE

-321 KSYARFLAVKEN
+321 KSYARFLAIKED
-333 YLKVSSKDLP
+333 YLRVSSKDLP
-343 DYIREGLLSNAD
+343 DYIRAGLLSNAA

-371 QYLPSDNTVPEV
+371 QYLPSTATVTEV
-383 SSAPSEST
+383 SVPSEST

-404 QKKISADEIQK
+404 QNKASAEEIQK

-425 KLTGEKEQRFCNKEN
+425 KLTGEKEQLFCNKEN

-449 IKELEKILRHVMIKT
+449 IKELEKILRHVTIKT
-464 GKVMSDKVFQMMAI
+464 GKVVSDKVFQMMAI
-478 HIYNLVKRNQQD
+478 HIYNLVKRSQQD
-490 HVLKND
+490 H
-496 MHEAI
+496 
-501 IDKYPEMYGVA
+501 
-512 KECMA
+512 
-517 ILEADLGVRIPE
+517 
-529 EEASYFIM
+529 
-537 FLTHDEMDAI
+537 
-547 ERLAKVQV
+547 
-555 IVIAHG
+555 VIAHG

-582 GINARLDEEPRQVFE
+582 GINARLDEEPQQVFE

-607 IMDDILLLVDMG
+607 ITDDILLLVDMG

-632 PLKAESIP
+632 PLKAKSIP

-653 AMIGCSLRE
+653 AMIGCGLRE

-679 RKALEQ
+679 RKEVEQ
-685 VQKPKVRPQAT
+685 
-696 DSFHFR
+696 
-702 PLAIISICLTGEGT
+702 
-716 AVTIRDIIRKEISF
+716 
-730 DEKEITIVPINLVG
+730 
-744 KESIYVRLQE
+744 LQ
-754 LTKEYEII
+754 I
-762 CVISTFAIKTEYP
+762 
-775 TFELYTVMNRA
+775 
-786 GLQRIQDCIDEIYTY
+786 
-801 RSIKETILKYYDMP
+801 
-815 EIEELLSSIYR
+815 
-826 FNDEVNEMM
+826 
-835 SPSLFVSD
+835 
-843 KIGLS
+843 
-848 FHIIGMLRKIKRK
+848 
-861 EQIPH
+861 
-866 FEKGMVSFPQDKYIV
+866 
-881 PKIKNLFLDYFRE
+881 
-894 HLEMINEDMLNHVAY
+894 
-909 AYLARSVSYTA
+909 
-920 NG
+920 

>member
-18 KKHGITAEEIAYRL
+18 KKQGITAEEIAYRL
-32 KSDRSNISRD
+32 QSDRSNISRD
-42 LNQLYKEKRCYKEKT
+42 LNRLHKEQRCYKEKT
-57 RPVRFFPCAR
+57 RPVRFFPCTHKR
-67 KVPQQAAAPK
+67 VPKTGVPK
-77 ETPKIVDMDK
+77 ETPKMVDMDK
-87 FLKKNPSLFHQIE
+87 FLKRNPSLFHQIE

-130 LLHKYGIQSGKLAES
+130 LLHKYGIQSGKLAEA

-151 NCADYAHNPQLLMSQ
+151 NCADYTHNPQLLMSQ
-166 LFGHTK
+166 LFGHVK

-214 DRGVFRPLG
+214 DRGVFRRLG
-223 ESEKDNHANVLIIG
+223 ESEKDHHANVLIIG

-272 QLFDAFVQQE
+272 QLFDTFVQQE

-321 KSYARFLAVKEN
+321 KSYARFLAVKED
-333 YLKVSSKDLP
+333 YLRVSSKDLP
-343 DYIREGLLSNAD
+343 DYIRAGLLSYAA

-371 QYLPSDNTVPEV
+371 QYLPSTATVTEV
-383 SSAPSEST
+383 SVPSEST

-404 QKKISADEIQK
+404 QNKASAEEIQK

-425 KLTGEKEQRFCNKEN
+425 KLTGEKEQLFCNKEN
-440 LIALVPDNI
+440 LIALVPVNI
-449 IKELEKILRHVMIKT
+449 IKELEKILRHVTIKT
-464 GKVMSDKVFQMMAI
+464 GKVVSDKVFQMMAI
-478 HIYNLVKRNQQD
+478 HIYNLVKRSQQD
-490 HVLKND
+490 H
-496 MHEAI
+496 
-501 IDKYPEMYGVA
+501 
-512 KECMA
+512 
-517 ILEADLGVRIPE
+517 
-529 EEASYFIM
+529 
-537 FLTHDEMDAI
+537 
-547 ERLAKVQV
+547 
-555 IVIAHG
+555 VIAHG

-582 GINARLDEEPRQVFE
+582 GINARLDEEPQQVFE

-607 IMDDILLLVDMG
+607 ITDDILLLVDMG

-632 PLKAESIP
+632 PLKAKSIP

-653 AMIGCSLRE
+653 AMIGCGLRE

-679 RKALEQ
+679 RKEVEQ
-685 VQKPKVRPQAT
+685 
-696 DSFHFR
+696 
-702 PLAIISICLTGEGT
+702 
-716 AVTIRDIIRKEISF
+716 
-730 DEKEITIVPINLVG
+730 
-744 KESIYVRLQE
+744 LQ
-754 LTKEYEII
+754 I
-762 CVISTFAIKTEYP
+762 
-775 TFELYTVMNRA
+775 
-786 GLQRIQDCIDEIYTY
+786 
-801 RSIKETILKYYDMP
+801 
-815 EIEELLSSIYR
+815 
-826 FNDEVNEMM
+826 
-835 SPSLFVSD
+835 
-843 KIGLS
+843 
-848 FHIIGMLRKIKRK
+848 
-861 EQIPH
+861 
-866 FEKGMVSFPQDKYIV
+866 
-881 PKIKNLFLDYFRE
+881 
-894 HLEMINEDMLNHVAY
+894 
-909 AYLARSVSYTA
+909 
-920 NG
+920 

>member
-1 MQRIEKVL
+1 M
-9 EALGMLYEE
+9 
-18 KKHGITAEEIAYRL
+18 
-32 KSDRSNISRD
+32 
-42 LNQLYKEKRCYKEKT
+42 
-57 RPVRFFPCAR
+57 
-67 KVPQQAAAPK
+67 
-77 ETPKIVDMDK
+77 VDMDK
-87 FLKKNPSLFHQIE
+87 FLKRNPSLFHQIE

-130 LLHKYGIQSGKLAES
+130 LLHKYGIQSGKLAEA

-166 LFGHTK
+166 LFGHVK

-186 EKANGGILF
+186 EKANSGILF

-214 DRGVFRPLG
+214 DRGVFRRLG
-223 ESEKDNHANVLIIG
+223 ESEKDHHANVLIIG

-272 QLFDAFVQQE
+272 QLFDTFVQQE

-321 KSYARFLAVKEN
+321 KSYARFLAVKED
-333 YLKVSSKDLP
+333 YLRVSSKDLP
-343 DYIREGLLSNAD
+343 DYIRAGLLSNAA

-363 EGTNRQAI
+363 EVTNRQAI
-371 QYLPSDNTVPEV
+371 QYLPSTSTVTEV
-383 SSAPSEST
+383 SVPSEST

-404 QKKISADEIQK
+404 QNKASAEEIQK

-425 KLTGEKEQRFCNKEN
+425 KLTGEKEQLFCNKEN

-449 IKELEKILRHVMIKT
+449 IKELEKILRHVTIKT
-464 GKVMSDKVFQMMAI
+464 GKVVSDKVFQMMAI
-478 HIYNLVKRNQQD
+478 HIYNLVKRSQQD
-490 HVLKND
+490 H
-496 MHEAI
+496 
-501 IDKYPEMYGVA
+501 
-512 KECMA
+512 
-517 ILEADLGVRIPE
+517 
-529 EEASYFIM
+529 
-537 FLTHDEMDAI
+537 
-547 ERLAKVQV
+547 
-555 IVIAHG
+555 VIAHG

-582 GINARLDEEPRQVFE
+582 GINARLDEEPQQVFE

-607 IMDDILLLVDMG
+607 ITDDILLLVDMG

-632 PLKAESIP
+632 PLKAKSIP

-653 AMIGCSLRE
+653 AMIGCGLRE

-667 LKVNDYMAIYQD
+667 LKVNDYMAIYQY
-679 RKALEQ
+679 
-685 VQKPKVRPQAT
+685 
-696 DSFHFR
+696 
-702 PLAIISICLTGEGT
+702 
-716 AVTIRDIIRKEISF
+716 RKEV
-730 DEKEITIVPINLVG
+730 EQ
-744 KESIYVRLQE
+744 LQ
-754 LTKEYEII
+754 I
-762 CVISTFAIKTEYP
+762 
-775 TFELYTVMNRA
+775 
-786 GLQRIQDCIDEIYTY
+786 
-801 RSIKETILKYYDMP
+801 
-815 EIEELLSSIYR
+815 
-826 FNDEVNEMM
+826 
-835 SPSLFVSD
+835 
-843 KIGLS
+843 
-848 FHIIGMLRKIKRK
+848 
-861 EQIPH
+861 
-866 FEKGMVSFPQDKYIV
+866 
-881 PKIKNLFLDYFRE
+881 
-894 HLEMINEDMLNHVAY
+894 
-909 AYLARSVSYTA
+909 
-920 NG
+920 

>member
-18 KKHGITAEEIAYRL
+18 KKQGITAEEIAYRL
-32 KSDRSNISRD
+32 QSDRSNISRD
-42 LNQLYKEKRCYKEKT
+42 LNRLHKEQRCYKEKT
-57 RPVRFFPCAR
+57 RPVRFFPCTHKR
-67 KVPQQAAAPK
+67 VPKTGVPK
-77 ETPKIVDMDK
+77 ETPKMVDMDK
-87 FLKKNPSLFHQIE
+87 FLKRNPSLFHQIE

-130 LLHKYGIQSGKLAES
+130 LLHKYGIQSGKLAEA

-166 LFGHTK
+166 LFGHVK

-214 DRGVFRPLG
+214 DRGVFRRLG
-223 ESEKDNHANVLIIG
+223 ESEKDHHANVLIIG

-272 QLFDAFVQQE
+272 QLFDTFVQQE

-321 KSYARFLAVKEN
+321 KSYARFLAVKED
-333 YLKVSSKDLP
+333 YLRVSSKDLP
-343 DYIREGLLSNAD
+343 DYIRAGLLSNAA

-363 EGTNRQAI
+363 EVTNRQAI
-371 QYLPSDNTVPEV
+371 QYLPSTATVTEV
-383 SSAPSEST
+383 SVPSEST

-404 QKKISADEIQK
+404 QNKASAEEIQK

-425 KLTGEKEQRFCNKEN
+425 KLTGEKEQLFCNKEN

-449 IKELEKILRHVMIKT
+449 IKELEKILRHVTIKT
-464 GKVMSDKVFQMMAI
+464 GKVVSDKVFQMMAI
-478 HIYNLVKRNQQD
+478 HIYNLVKRSQQD
-490 HVLKND
+490 H
-496 MHEAI
+496 
-501 IDKYPEMYGVA
+501 
-512 KECMA
+512 
-517 ILEADLGVRIPE
+517 
-529 EEASYFIM
+529 
-537 FLTHDEMDAI
+537 
-547 ERLAKVQV
+547 
-555 IVIAHG
+555 VIAHG

-582 GINARLDEEPRQVFE
+582 GINACLDEEPQQVFE

-607 IMDDILLLVDMG
+607 ITDDILLLVDMG

-632 PLKAESIP
+632 PLKAKSIP

-653 AMIGCSLRE
+653 AMIGCGLRE

-679 RKALEQ
+679 RKEVEQ
-685 VQKPKVRPQAT
+685 
-696 DSFHFR
+696 
-702 PLAIISICLTGEGT
+702 
-716 AVTIRDIIRKEISF
+716 
-730 DEKEITIVPINLVG
+730 
-744 KESIYVRLQE
+744 LQ
-754 LTKEYEII
+754 I
-762 CVISTFAIKTEYP
+762 
-775 TFELYTVMNRA
+775 
-786 GLQRIQDCIDEIYTY
+786 
-801 RSIKETILKYYDMP
+801 
-815 EIEELLSSIYR
+815 
-826 FNDEVNEMM
+826 
-835 SPSLFVSD
+835 
-843 KIGLS
+843 
-848 FHIIGMLRKIKRK
+848 
-861 EQIPH
+861 
-866 FEKGMVSFPQDKYIV
+866 
-881 PKIKNLFLDYFRE
+881 
-894 HLEMINEDMLNHVAY
+894 
-909 AYLARSVSYTA
+909 
-920 NG
+920 

>member
-18 KKHGITAEEIAYRL
+18 KKQGITAEEIAYRL
-32 KSDRSNISRD
+32 QSDRSNISRD
-42 LNQLYKEKRCYKEKT
+42 LNRLHKEQRCYKEKT
-57 RPVRFFPCAR
+57 RPVRFFPCTHKR
-67 KVPQQAAAPK
+67 VPKTGVPK
-77 ETPKIVDMDK
+77 ETPKMVDMDK
-87 FLKKNPSLFHQIE
+87 FLKRNPSLFHQIE

-108 PGDGMHMLLLGE
+108 QGDGMHMLLLGE

-130 LLHKYGIQSGKLAES
+130 LLHKYGIQSGKLAEA

-166 LFGHTK
+166 LFGHVK

-214 DRGVFRPLG
+214 DRGVFRRLG
-223 ESEKDNHANVLIIG
+223 ESEKDHHANVLIIG

-272 QLFDAFVQQE
+272 QLFDTFVQQE

-321 KSYARFLAVKEN
+321 KSYARFLAVKED
-333 YLKVSSKDLP
+333 YLRVSSKDLP
-343 DYIREGLLSNAD
+343 DYIRAGLLSNAA

-363 EGTNRQAI
+363 EVTNRQAI
-371 QYLPSDNTVPEV
+371 QYLPSTATVTEV
-383 SSAPSEST
+383 SVPSEST

-404 QKKISADEIQK
+404 QNKASAEEIQK

-425 KLTGEKEQRFCNKEN
+425 KLTGEKEQLFCNKEN

-449 IKELEKILRHVMIKT
+449 IKELEKILRHVTIKT
-464 GKVMSDKVFQMMAI
+464 GKVVSDKVFQMMAI
-478 HIYNLVKRNQQD
+478 HIYNLVKRSQQD
-490 HVLKND
+490 H
-496 MHEAI
+496 
-501 IDKYPEMYGVA
+501 
-512 KECMA
+512 
-517 ILEADLGVRIPE
+517 
-529 EEASYFIM
+529 
-537 FLTHDEMDAI
+537 
-547 ERLAKVQV
+547 
-555 IVIAHG
+555 VIAHG

-582 GINARLDEEPRQVFE
+582 GINARLDEEPQQVFE

-607 IMDDILLLVDMG
+607 ITDDILLLVDMG

-632 PLKAESIP
+632 PLKAKSIP

-653 AMIGCSLRE
+653 AMIGCGLRE

-679 RKALEQ
+679 RKEVEQ
-685 VQKPKVRPQAT
+685 
-696 DSFHFR
+696 
-702 PLAIISICLTGEGT
+702 
-716 AVTIRDIIRKEISF
+716 
-730 DEKEITIVPINLVG
+730 
-744 KESIYVRLQE
+744 LQ
-754 LTKEYEII
+754 I
-762 CVISTFAIKTEYP
+762 
-775 TFELYTVMNRA
+775 
-786 GLQRIQDCIDEIYTY
+786 
-801 RSIKETILKYYDMP
+801 
-815 EIEELLSSIYR
+815 
-826 FNDEVNEMM
+826 
-835 SPSLFVSD
+835 
-843 KIGLS
+843 
-848 FHIIGMLRKIKRK
+848 
-861 EQIPH
+861 
-866 FEKGMVSFPQDKYIV
+866 
-881 PKIKNLFLDYFRE
+881 
-894 HLEMINEDMLNHVAY
+894 
-909 AYLARSVSYTA
+909 
-920 NG
+920 

>member
-18 KKHGITAEEIAYRL
+18 KKQGITAEEIAYRL
-32 KSDRSNISRD
+32 QSDRSNISRD
-42 LNQLYKEKRCYKEKT
+42 LNRLHKEQRCYKEKT
-57 RPVRFFPCAR
+57 RPVRFFPCTHNR
-67 KVPQQAAAPK
+67 VPKTGVPK
-77 ETPKIVDMDK
+77 ETPKMVDMDK
-87 FLKKNPSLFHQIE
+87 FLKRNPSLFHQIE

-130 LLHKYGIQSGKLAES
+130 LLHKYGIQSGKLAEA

-166 LFGHTK
+166 LFGHVK

-214 DRGVFRPLG
+214 DRGVFRRLG
-223 ESEKDNHANVLIIG
+223 ESEKDHHANVLIIG

-272 QLFDAFVQQE
+272 QLFDTFVQQE

-321 KSYARFLAVKEN
+321 KSYARFLAVKED
-333 YLKVSSKDLP
+333 YLRVSSKDLP
-343 DYIREGLLSNAD
+343 DYIRAGLLSNAA

-371 QYLPSDNTVPEV
+371 QYLPSTATVTEV
-383 SSAPSEST
+383 SVPSEST

-404 QKKISADEIQK
+404 QNKASAEEIQK

-425 KLTGEKEQRFCNKEN
+425 KLTGEKEQLFCNKEN

-449 IKELEKILRHVMIKT
+449 IKELEKILRHVTIKT
-464 GKVMSDKVFQMMAI
+464 GKVVSDKVFQMMAI
-478 HIYNLVKRNQQD
+478 HIYNLVKRSQQD
-490 HVLKND
+490 H
-496 MHEAI
+496 
-501 IDKYPEMYGVA
+501 
-512 KECMA
+512 
-517 ILEADLGVRIPE
+517 
-529 EEASYFIM
+529 
-537 FLTHDEMDAI
+537 
-547 ERLAKVQV
+547 
-555 IVIAHG
+555 VIAHG

-582 GINARLDEEPRQVFE
+582 GINARLDEEPQQVFE

-607 IMDDILLLVDMG
+607 ITDDILLLVDMG

-632 PLKAESIP
+632 PLKAKSIP

-653 AMIGCSLRE
+653 AMIGCGLRE

-679 RKALEQ
+679 RKEVEQ
-685 VQKPKVRPQAT
+685 
-696 DSFHFR
+696 
-702 PLAIISICLTGEGT
+702 
-716 AVTIRDIIRKEISF
+716 
-730 DEKEITIVPINLVG
+730 
-744 KESIYVRLQE
+744 LQ
-754 LTKEYEII
+754 I
-762 CVISTFAIKTEYP
+762 
-775 TFELYTVMNRA
+775 
-786 GLQRIQDCIDEIYTY
+786 
-801 RSIKETILKYYDMP
+801 
-815 EIEELLSSIYR
+815 
-826 FNDEVNEMM
+826 
-835 SPSLFVSD
+835 
-843 KIGLS
+843 
-848 FHIIGMLRKIKRK
+848 
-861 EQIPH
+861 
-866 FEKGMVSFPQDKYIV
+866 
-881 PKIKNLFLDYFRE
+881 
-894 HLEMINEDMLNHVAY
+894 
-909 AYLARSVSYTA
+909 
-920 NG
+920 

>member
-18 KKHGITAEEIAYRL
+18 KKQGITAEEIAYRL
-32 KSDRSNISRD
+32 QSDRSNISRD
-42 LNQLYKEKRCYKEKT
+42 LNRLHKEQRCYKEKT
-57 RPVRFFPCAR
+57 RPVRFFPCTHKR
-67 KVPQQAAAPK
+67 VPKTGVPK
-77 ETPKIVDMDK
+77 ETPKMVDMDK
-87 FLKKNPSLFHQIE
+87 FLKRNPSLFHQIE

-130 LLHKYGIQSGKLAES
+130 LLYKYGIQSGKLAEA

-166 LFGHTK
+166 LFGHVK

-214 DRGVFRPLG
+214 DRGVFRRLG
-223 ESEKDNHANVLIIG
+223 ESEKDHHANVLIIG

-272 QLFDAFVQQE
+272 QLFDIFVQQE

-321 KSYARFLAVKEN
+321 KSYARFLAVKED
-333 YLKVSSKDLP
+333 YLRVSSKDLP
-343 DYIREGLLSNAD
+343 DYIRAGLLSNAA

-371 QYLPSDNTVPEV
+371 QYLPSTATVTEV
-383 SSAPSEST
+383 SVPSEST

-404 QKKISADEIQK
+404 QNKASAEEIQK

-425 KLTGEKEQRFCNKEN
+425 KLTGEKEQLFCNKEN

-449 IKELEKILRHVMIKT
+449 IKELEKILRHVTIKT
-464 GKVMSDKVFQMMAI
+464 GKVVSDKVFQMMAI
-478 HIYNLVKRNQQD
+478 HIYNLVKRSQQD
-490 HVLKND
+490 H
-496 MHEAI
+496 
-501 IDKYPEMYGVA
+501 
-512 KECMA
+512 
-517 ILEADLGVRIPE
+517 
-529 EEASYFIM
+529 
-537 FLTHDEMDAI
+537 
-547 ERLAKVQV
+547 
-555 IVIAHG
+555 VIAHG

-582 GINARLDEEPRQVFE
+582 GINARLDEEPQQVFE

-607 IMDDILLLVDMG
+607 ITDDILLLVDMG

-632 PLKAESIP
+632 PLKAKSIP

-653 AMIGCSLRE
+653 AMIGCGLRE

-679 RKALEQ
+679 RKEVEQ
-685 VQKPKVRPQAT
+685 
-696 DSFHFR
+696 
-702 PLAIISICLTGEGT
+702 
-716 AVTIRDIIRKEISF
+716 
-730 DEKEITIVPINLVG
+730 
-744 KESIYVRLQE
+744 LQ
-754 LTKEYEII
+754 I
-762 CVISTFAIKTEYP
+762 
-775 TFELYTVMNRA
+775 
-786 GLQRIQDCIDEIYTY
+786 
-801 RSIKETILKYYDMP
+801 
-815 EIEELLSSIYR
+815 
-826 FNDEVNEMM
+826 
-835 SPSLFVSD
+835 
-843 KIGLS
+843 
-848 FHIIGMLRKIKRK
+848 
-861 EQIPH
+861 
-866 FEKGMVSFPQDKYIV
+866 
-881 PKIKNLFLDYFRE
+881 
-894 HLEMINEDMLNHVAY
+894 
-909 AYLARSVSYTA
+909 
-920 NG
+920 

>member
-1 MQRIEKVL
+1 
-9 EALGMLYEE
+9 MLYEE
-18 KKHGITAEEIAYRL
+18 KKQGITAEEIAYRL
-32 KSDRSNISRD
+32 QSDRSNISRD
-42 LNQLYKEKRCYKEKT
+42 LNRLHKEQRCYKEKT
-57 RPVRFFPCAR
+57 RPVRFFPCTHKR
-67 KVPQQAAAPK
+67 VPKTGVPK
-77 ETPKIVDMDK
+77 ETPKMVDMDK
-87 FLKKNPSLFHQIE
+87 FLKRNPSLFHQIE

-130 LLHKYGIQSGKLAES
+130 LLHKYGIQSGKLAEA

-151 NCADYAHNPQLLMSQ
+151 NCADYTHNPQLLMSQ
-166 LFGHTK
+166 LFGHVK

-214 DRGVFRPLG
+214 DRGVFRRLG
-223 ESEKDNHANVLIIG
+223 ESEKDHHANVLIIG

-272 QLFDAFVQQE
+272 QLFDIFVQQE

-321 KSYARFLAVKEN
+321 KSYARFLAVKED
-333 YLKVSSKDLP
+333 YLRVSSKDLP
-343 DYIREGLLSNAD
+343 DYIRAGLLSNAA

-363 EGTNRQAI
+363 EVTNRQAI
-371 QYLPSDNTVPEV
+371 QYLPSTATVTEV
-383 SSAPSEST
+383 SVPSEST

-404 QKKISADEIQK
+404 QNKASAEEIQK

-425 KLTGEKEQRFCNKEN
+425 KLTGEKEQLFCNKEN
-440 LIALVPDNI
+440 LIALVPVNI
-449 IKELEKILRHVMIKT
+449 IKELEKILRHVTIKT
-464 GKVMSDKVFQMMAI
+464 GKVVSDKVFQMMAI
-478 HIYNLVKRNQQD
+478 HIYNLVKRSQQD
-490 HVLKND
+490 H
-496 MHEAI
+496 
-501 IDKYPEMYGVA
+501 
-512 KECMA
+512 
-517 ILEADLGVRIPE
+517 
-529 EEASYFIM
+529 
-537 FLTHDEMDAI
+537 
-547 ERLAKVQV
+547 
-555 IVIAHG
+555 VIAHG

-582 GINARLDEEPRQVFE
+582 GINARLDEEPQQVFE

-607 IMDDILLLVDMG
+607 ITDDILLLVDMG

-632 PLKAESIP
+632 PLKAKSIP

-653 AMIGCSLRE
+653 AMIGCGLRE

-679 RKALEQ
+679 RKEVEQ
-685 VQKPKVRPQAT
+685 
-696 DSFHFR
+696 
-702 PLAIISICLTGEGT
+702 
-716 AVTIRDIIRKEISF
+716 
-730 DEKEITIVPINLVG
+730 
-744 KESIYVRLQE
+744 LQ
-754 LTKEYEII
+754 I
-762 CVISTFAIKTEYP
+762 
-775 TFELYTVMNRA
+775 
-786 GLQRIQDCIDEIYTY
+786 
-801 RSIKETILKYYDMP
+801 
-815 EIEELLSSIYR
+815 
-826 FNDEVNEMM
+826 
-835 SPSLFVSD
+835 
-843 KIGLS
+843 
-848 FHIIGMLRKIKRK
+848 
-861 EQIPH
+861 
-866 FEKGMVSFPQDKYIV
+866 
-881 PKIKNLFLDYFRE
+881 
-894 HLEMINEDMLNHVAY
+894 
-909 AYLARSVSYTA
+909 
-920 NG
+920 

>member
-18 KKHGITAEEIAYRL
+18 KKQGITAEEIAYRL
-32 KSDRSNISRD
+32 QSDRSNISRD
-42 LNQLYKEKRCYKEKT
+42 LNRLHKEQRCYKEKT
-57 RPVRFFPCAR
+57 RPVRFFPCTHKR
-67 KVPQQAAAPK
+67 VPKTGVPK
-77 ETPKIVDMDK
+77 ETPKMVDMDK
-87 FLKKNPSLFHQIE
+87 FLKRNPSLFHQIE

-130 LLHKYGIQSGKLAES
+130 LLHKYGIQSGKLAEA

-166 LFGHTK
+166 LFGHVK

-180 NKTGLL
+180 NKPGLL

-214 DRGVFRPLG
+214 DRGVFRRLG
-223 ESEKDNHANVLIIG
+223 ESEKDHHANVLIIG

-272 QLFDAFVQQE
+272 QLFDTFVQQE

-321 KSYARFLAVKEN
+321 KSYARFLAVKED
-333 YLKVSSKDLP
+333 YLRVSSKDLP
-343 DYIREGLLSNAD
+343 DYIRAGLLSNAA

-363 EGTNRQAI
+363 EVTNRQAI
-371 QYLPSDNTVPEV
+371 QYLPSTATVTEV
-383 SSAPSEST
+383 SVPSEST

-404 QKKISADEIQK
+404 QNKASAEEIQK

-425 KLTGEKEQRFCNKEN
+425 KLTGEKEQLFCNKEN

-449 IKELEKILRHVMIKT
+449 IKELEKILRHVTIKT
-464 GKVMSDKVFQMMAI
+464 GKVVSDKVFQMMAI
-478 HIYNLVKRNQQD
+478 HIYNLVKRSQQD
-490 HVLKND
+490 H
-496 MHEAI
+496 
-501 IDKYPEMYGVA
+501 
-512 KECMA
+512 
-517 ILEADLGVRIPE
+517 
-529 EEASYFIM
+529 
-537 FLTHDEMDAI
+537 
-547 ERLAKVQV
+547 
-555 IVIAHG
+555 VIAHG

-582 GINARLDEEPRQVFE
+582 GINARLDEEPQQVFE

-607 IMDDILLLVDMG
+607 ITDDILLLVDMG

-632 PLKAESIP
+632 PLKAKSIP

-653 AMIGCSLRE
+653 AMIGCGLRE

-667 LKVNDYMAIYQD
+667 LKVNDYMAIYQY
-679 RKALEQ
+679 
-685 VQKPKVRPQAT
+685 
-696 DSFHFR
+696 
-702 PLAIISICLTGEGT
+702 
-716 AVTIRDIIRKEISF
+716 RKEV
-730 DEKEITIVPINLVG
+730 EQ
-744 KESIYVRLQE
+744 LQ
-754 LTKEYEII
+754 I
-762 CVISTFAIKTEYP
+762 
-775 TFELYTVMNRA
+775 
-786 GLQRIQDCIDEIYTY
+786 
-801 RSIKETILKYYDMP
+801 
-815 EIEELLSSIYR
+815 
-826 FNDEVNEMM
+826 
-835 SPSLFVSD
+835 
-843 KIGLS
+843 
-848 FHIIGMLRKIKRK
+848 
-861 EQIPH
+861 
-866 FEKGMVSFPQDKYIV
+866 
-881 PKIKNLFLDYFRE
+881 
-894 HLEMINEDMLNHVAY
+894 
-909 AYLARSVSYTA
+909 
-920 NG
+920 

>member
-1 MQRIEKVL
+1 M
-9 EALGMLYEE
+9 
-18 KKHGITAEEIAYRL
+18 
-32 KSDRSNISRD
+32 
-42 LNQLYKEKRCYKEKT
+42 
-57 RPVRFFPCAR
+57 
-67 KVPQQAAAPK
+67 
-77 ETPKIVDMDK
+77 VDMDK
-87 FLKKNPSLFHQIE
+87 FLKRNPSLFHQIE

-130 LLHKYGIQSGKLAES
+130 LLHKYGIQSGKLAEA

-166 LFGHTK
+166 LFGHVK

-186 EKANGGILF
+186 EKANSGILF

-223 ESEKDNHANVLIIG
+223 ESDTYHHANVLIIG

-272 QLFDAFVQQE
+272 QLFDTFVQQE

-321 KSYARFLAVKEN
+321 KSYARFLAVKED
-333 YLKVSSKDLP
+333 YLRVSSKDLP
-343 DYIREGLLSNAD
+343 DYIRAGLLSNAA

-363 EGTNRQAI
+363 EVTNRQAI
-371 QYLPSDNTVPEV
+371 QYLPSTSTVTEV
-383 SSAPSEST
+383 SVPSEST

-404 QKKISADEIQK
+404 QNKASAEEIQK

-425 KLTGEKEQRFCNKEN
+425 KLTGEKEQLFCNKEN

-449 IKELEKILRHVMIKT
+449 IKELEKILRHVTIKT
-464 GKVMSDKVFQMMAI
+464 GKVVSDKVFQMMAI
-478 HIYNLVKRNQQD
+478 HIYNLVKRSQQD
-490 HVLKND
+490 H
-496 MHEAI
+496 
-501 IDKYPEMYGVA
+501 
-512 KECMA
+512 
-517 ILEADLGVRIPE
+517 
-529 EEASYFIM
+529 
-537 FLTHDEMDAI
+537 
-547 ERLAKVQV
+547 
-555 IVIAHG
+555 VIAHG

-582 GINARLDEEPRQVFE
+582 GINARLDEEPQQVFE

-607 IMDDILLLVDMG
+607 ITDDILLLVDMG

-632 PLKAESIP
+632 PLKAKSIP

-653 AMIGCSLRE
+653 AMIGCGLRE

-667 LKVNDYMAIYQD
+667 LKVNDYMAIYQY
-679 RKALEQ
+679 
-685 VQKPKVRPQAT
+685 
-696 DSFHFR
+696 
-702 PLAIISICLTGEGT
+702 
-716 AVTIRDIIRKEISF
+716 RKEV
-730 DEKEITIVPINLVG
+730 EQ
-744 KESIYVRLQE
+744 LQ
-754 LTKEYEII
+754 I
-762 CVISTFAIKTEYP
+762 
-775 TFELYTVMNRA
+775 
-786 GLQRIQDCIDEIYTY
+786 
-801 RSIKETILKYYDMP
+801 
-815 EIEELLSSIYR
+815 
-826 FNDEVNEMM
+826 
-835 SPSLFVSD
+835 
-843 KIGLS
+843 
-848 FHIIGMLRKIKRK
+848 
-861 EQIPH
+861 
-866 FEKGMVSFPQDKYIV
+866 
-881 PKIKNLFLDYFRE
+881 
-894 HLEMINEDMLNHVAY
+894 
-909 AYLARSVSYTA
+909 
-920 NG
+920 

>member
-18 KKHGITAEEIAYRL
+18 KKQGITAEEIAYRL
-32 KSDRSNISRD
+32 QSDRSNISRD
-42 LNQLYKEKRCYKEKT
+42 LNRLHKEQRCYKEKT
-57 RPVRFFPCAR
+57 RPVRFFPCTR
-67 KVPQQAAAPK
+67 KRVPKTGVPK
-77 ETPKIVDMDK
+77 ETPKMVDMDK
-87 FLKKNPSLFHQIE
+87 FLKRNPSLFHQIE

-130 LLHKYGIQSGKLAES
+130 LLHKYGIQSGKLAEA

-166 LFGHTK
+166 LFGHVK

-214 DRGVFRPLG
+214 DRGVFRRLG
-223 ESEKDNHANVLIIG
+223 ESEKDHHANVLIIG

-272 QLFDAFVQQE
+272 QLFDTFVQQE

-321 KSYARFLAVKEN
+321 KSYARFLAVKED
-333 YLKVSSKDLP
+333 YLRVSSKDLP
-343 DYIREGLLSNAD
+343 DYIRAGLLSNAA

-363 EGTNRQAI
+363 EVTNRQAI
-371 QYLPSDNTVPEV
+371 QYLPSTATVTEV
-383 SSAPSEST
+383 SVPSEST

-404 QKKISADEIQK
+404 QNKASAEEIQK

-425 KLTGEKEQRFCNKEN
+425 KLTGEKEQLFCNKEN
-440 LIALVPDNI
+440 LIALVPVNI
-449 IKELEKILRHVMIKT
+449 IKELEKILRHVTIKT
-464 GKVMSDKVFQMMAI
+464 GKVVSDKVFQMMAI
-478 HIYNLVKRNQQD
+478 HIYNLVKRSQQD
-490 HVLKND
+490 H
-496 MHEAI
+496 
-501 IDKYPEMYGVA
+501 
-512 KECMA
+512 
-517 ILEADLGVRIPE
+517 
-529 EEASYFIM
+529 
-537 FLTHDEMDAI
+537 
-547 ERLAKVQV
+547 
-555 IVIAHG
+555 VIAHG

-582 GINARLDEEPRQVFE
+582 GINARLDEEPQQVFE

-607 IMDDILLLVDMG
+607 ITDDILLLVDMG

-632 PLKAESIP
+632 PLKAKSIP

-653 AMIGCSLRE
+653 AMIGCGLRE

-679 RKALEQ
+679 RKEVEQ
-685 VQKPKVRPQAT
+685 
-696 DSFHFR
+696 
-702 PLAIISICLTGEGT
+702 
-716 AVTIRDIIRKEISF
+716 
-730 DEKEITIVPINLVG
+730 
-744 KESIYVRLQE
+744 LQ
-754 LTKEYEII
+754 I
-762 CVISTFAIKTEYP
+762 
-775 TFELYTVMNRA
+775 
-786 GLQRIQDCIDEIYTY
+786 
-801 RSIKETILKYYDMP
+801 
-815 EIEELLSSIYR
+815 
-826 FNDEVNEMM
+826 
-835 SPSLFVSD
+835 
-843 KIGLS
+843 
-848 FHIIGMLRKIKRK
+848 
-861 EQIPH
+861 
-866 FEKGMVSFPQDKYIV
+866 
-881 PKIKNLFLDYFRE
+881 
-894 HLEMINEDMLNHVAY
+894 
-909 AYLARSVSYTA
+909 
-920 NG
+920 

>member
-18 KKHGITAEEIAYRL
+18 KKQGITAEEIAYRL
-32 KSDRSNISRD
+32 QSDRSNISRD
-42 LNQLYKEKRCYKEKT
+42 LNRLHKEQRCYKEKT
-57 RPVRFFPCAR
+57 RPVRFFPCTR
-67 KVPQQAAAPK
+67 KRVPKTGVPK
-77 ETPKIVDMDK
+77 ETPKMVDMDK
-87 FLKKNPSLFHQIE
+87 FLKRNPSLFHQIE

-130 LLHKYGIQSGKLAES
+130 LLHKYGIQSGKLAEA

-151 NCADYAHNPQLLMSQ
+151 NCADYTHNPQLLMSQ
-166 LFGHTK
+166 LFGHVK

-214 DRGVFRPLG
+214 DRGVFRRLG
-223 ESEKDNHANVLIIG
+223 ESEKDHHANVLIIG

-272 QLFDAFVQQE
+272 QLFDTFVQQE

-321 KSYARFLAVKEN
+321 KSYARFLAVKED
-333 YLKVSSKDLP
+333 YLRVSSKDLP
-343 DYIREGLLSNAD
+343 DYIRAGLLSNAA

-363 EGTNRQAI
+363 EVTNRQAI
-371 QYLPSDNTVPEV
+371 QYLPSTATVTEV
-383 SSAPSEST
+383 SVPSEST

-404 QKKISADEIQK
+404 QNKASAEEIQK

-425 KLTGEKEQRFCNKEN
+425 KLTGEKEQLFCNKEN

-449 IKELEKILRHVMIKT
+449 IKELEKILRHVTIKT
-464 GKVMSDKVFQMMAI
+464 GKVVSDKVFQMMAI
-478 HIYNLVKRNQQD
+478 HIYNLVKRSQQD
-490 HVLKND
+490 H
-496 MHEAI
+496 
-501 IDKYPEMYGVA
+501 
-512 KECMA
+512 
-517 ILEADLGVRIPE
+517 
-529 EEASYFIM
+529 
-537 FLTHDEMDAI
+537 
-547 ERLAKVQV
+547 
-555 IVIAHG
+555 VIAHG

-582 GINARLDEEPRQVFE
+582 GINARLDEEPQQVFE

-607 IMDDILLLVDMG
+607 ITDDILLLVDMG

-632 PLKAESIP
+632 PLKAKSIP

-653 AMIGCSLRE
+653 AMIGCGLRE

-667 LKVNDYMAIYQD
+667 LKVNDYMAIYQ
-679 RKALEQ
+679 
-685 VQKPKVRPQAT
+685 
-696 DSFHFR
+696 
-702 PLAIISICLTGEGT
+702 
-716 AVTIRDIIRKEISF
+716 
-730 DEKEITIVPINLVG
+730 
-744 KESIYVRLQE
+744 
-754 LTKEYEII
+754 
-762 CVISTFAIKTEYP
+762 
-775 TFELYTVMNRA
+775 
-786 GLQRIQDCIDEIYTY
+786 
-801 RSIKETILKYYDMP
+801 
-815 EIEELLSSIYR
+815 
-826 FNDEVNEMM
+826 
-835 SPSLFVSD
+835 
-843 KIGLS
+843 
-848 FHIIGMLRKIKRK
+848 
-861 EQIPH
+861 
-866 FEKGMVSFPQDKYIV
+866 
-881 PKIKNLFLDYFRE
+881 
-894 HLEMINEDMLNHVAY
+894 
-909 AYLARSVSYTA
+909 
-920 NG
+920 

>member
-18 KKHGITAEEIAYRL
+18 KKQGITAEEIAYRL
-32 KSDRSNISRD
+32 QSDRSNISRD
-42 LNQLYKEKRCYKEKT
+42 LNRLHKEQRCYKEKT
-57 RPVRFFPCAR
+57 RPVRFFPCTHKR
-67 KVPQQAAAPK
+67 VPKTGVPK
-77 ETPKIVDMDK
+77 ETPKMVDMDK
-87 FLKKNPSLFHQIE
+87 FLKRNPSLFHQIE

-130 LLHKYGIQSGKLAES
+130 LLHKYGIQSGKLAEA

-166 LFGHTK
+166 LFGHVK

-223 ESEKDNHANVLIIG
+223 ESDTDHHANVLIIG

-272 QLFDAFVQQE
+272 QLFDTFVQQE

-321 KSYARFLAVKEN
+321 KSYARFLAVKED
-333 YLKVSSKDLP
+333 YLRVSSKDLP
-343 DYIREGLLSNAD
+343 DYIRAGLLSNAA

-363 EGTNRQAI
+363 EVTNRQAI
-371 QYLPSDNTVPEV
+371 QYLPSTATVTEV
-383 SSAPSEST
+383 SVPSEST

-404 QKKISADEIQK
+404 QNKASAEEIQK

-425 KLTGEKEQRFCNKEN
+425 KLTGEKEQLFCNKEN

-449 IKELEKILRHVMIKT
+449 IKELEKILRHVTIKT
-464 GKVMSDKVFQMMAI
+464 GKVVSDKVFQMMAI
-478 HIYNLVKRNQQD
+478 HIYNLVKRSQQD
-490 HVLKND
+490 H
-496 MHEAI
+496 
-501 IDKYPEMYGVA
+501 
-512 KECMA
+512 
-517 ILEADLGVRIPE
+517 
-529 EEASYFIM
+529 
-537 FLTHDEMDAI
+537 
-547 ERLAKVQV
+547 
-555 IVIAHG
+555 VIAHG

-582 GINARLDEEPRQVFE
+582 GINARLDEEPQQVFE

-607 IMDDILLLVDMG
+607 ITDDILLLVDMG

-632 PLKAESIP
+632 PLKAKSIP

-653 AMIGCSLRE
+653 AMIGCGLRE

-679 RKALEQ
+679 RKEVEQ
-685 VQKPKVRPQAT
+685 
-696 DSFHFR
+696 
-702 PLAIISICLTGEGT
+702 
-716 AVTIRDIIRKEISF
+716 
-730 DEKEITIVPINLVG
+730 
-744 KESIYVRLQE
+744 LQ
-754 LTKEYEII
+754 I
-762 CVISTFAIKTEYP
+762 
-775 TFELYTVMNRA
+775 
-786 GLQRIQDCIDEIYTY
+786 
-801 RSIKETILKYYDMP
+801 
-815 EIEELLSSIYR
+815 
-826 FNDEVNEMM
+826 
-835 SPSLFVSD
+835 
-843 KIGLS
+843 
-848 FHIIGMLRKIKRK
+848 
-861 EQIPH
+861 
-866 FEKGMVSFPQDKYIV
+866 
-881 PKIKNLFLDYFRE
+881 
-894 HLEMINEDMLNHVAY
+894 
-909 AYLARSVSYTA
+909 
-920 NG
+920 

>member
-1 MQRIEKVL
+1 M
-9 EALGMLYEE
+9 
-18 KKHGITAEEIAYRL
+18 
-32 KSDRSNISRD
+32 
-42 LNQLYKEKRCYKEKT
+42 
-57 RPVRFFPCAR
+57 
-67 KVPQQAAAPK
+67 
-77 ETPKIVDMDK
+77 VDMDK
-87 FLKKNPSLFHQIE
+87 FLKRDPSLFHQIE
-100 QGKAAILY
+100 QGKATILY

-130 LLHKYGIQSGKLAES
+130 LLHKYGIQSGKLAEA

-151 NCADYAHNPQLLMSQ
+151 NCADYTHNPQLLMSQ
-166 LFGHTK
+166 LFGHVK

-214 DRGVFRPLG
+214 DRGVFRRLG
-223 ESEKDNHANVLIIG
+223 ESEKDHHANVLIIG

-272 QLFDAFVQQE
+272 QLFDTFVQQE

-321 KSYARFLAVKEN
+321 KSYARFLAVKED
-333 YLKVSSKDLP
+333 YLRVSSKDLP
-343 DYIREGLLSNAD
+343 DYIRAGLLSYAA

-371 QYLPSDNTVPEV
+371 QYLPSTATVTEV
-383 SSAPSEST
+383 SVPSEST

-404 QKKISADEIQK
+404 QNKASAEEIQK

-425 KLTGEKEQRFCNKEN
+425 KLTGEKEQLFCNKEN

-449 IKELEKILRHVMIKT
+449 IKELEKILRHVTIKT
-464 GKVMSDKVFQMMAI
+464 GKVVSDKVFQMMAI
-478 HIYNLVKRNQQD
+478 HIYNLVKRSQQD
-490 HVLKND
+490 H
-496 MHEAI
+496 
-501 IDKYPEMYGVA
+501 
-512 KECMA
+512 
-517 ILEADLGVRIPE
+517 
-529 EEASYFIM
+529 
-537 FLTHDEMDAI
+537 
-547 ERLAKVQV
+547 
-555 IVIAHG
+555 VIAHG

-582 GINARLDEEPRQVFE
+582 GINARLDEEPQQVFE

-607 IMDDILLLVDMG
+607 ITDDILLLVDMG

-632 PLKAESIP
+632 PLKAKSIP

-653 AMIGCSLRE
+653 AMIGCGLRE

-679 RKALEQ
+679 RKEVEQ
-685 VQKPKVRPQAT
+685 
-696 DSFHFR
+696 
-702 PLAIISICLTGEGT
+702 
-716 AVTIRDIIRKEISF
+716 
-730 DEKEITIVPINLVG
+730 
-744 KESIYVRLQE
+744 LQ
-754 LTKEYEII
+754 I
-762 CVISTFAIKTEYP
+762 
-775 TFELYTVMNRA
+775 
-786 GLQRIQDCIDEIYTY
+786 
-801 RSIKETILKYYDMP
+801 
-815 EIEELLSSIYR
+815 
-826 FNDEVNEMM
+826 
-835 SPSLFVSD
+835 
-843 KIGLS
+843 
-848 FHIIGMLRKIKRK
+848 
-861 EQIPH
+861 
-866 FEKGMVSFPQDKYIV
+866 
-881 PKIKNLFLDYFRE
+881 
-894 HLEMINEDMLNHVAY
+894 
-909 AYLARSVSYTA
+909 
-920 NG
+920 

>member
-18 KKHGITAEEIAYRL
+18 KKQGITAEEIAYRL
-32 KSDRSNISRD
+32 QSDRSNISRD
-42 LNQLYKEKRCYKEKT
+42 LNRLHKEQRCYKEKT
-57 RPVRFFPCAR
+57 RPVRFFPCTR
-67 KVPQQAAAPK
+67 KRVPKTGVPK
-77 ETPKIVDMDK
+77 ETPKMVDMDK
-87 FLKKNPSLFHQIE
+87 FLKRNPSLFHQIE

-130 LLHKYGIQSGKLAES
+130 LLHKYGIQSGKLAEA

-166 LFGHTK
+166 LFGHVK

-214 DRGVFRPLG
+214 DRGVFRRLG
-223 ESEKDNHANVLIIG
+223 ESEKDHHTNVLIIG

-272 QLFDAFVQQE
+272 QLFDTFVQQE

-321 KSYARFLAVKEN
+321 KSYARFLAVKED
-333 YLKVSSKDLP
+333 YLRVSSKDLP
-343 DYIREGLLSNAD
+343 DYIRAGLLSNAA

-371 QYLPSDNTVPEV
+371 QYLPSTATVTEV
-383 SSAPSEST
+383 SVPSEST

-404 QKKISADEIQK
+404 QNKASAEEIQK

-425 KLTGEKEQRFCNKEN
+425 KLTGEKEQLFCNKEN
-440 LIALVPDNI
+440 LIALVPVNI
-449 IKELEKILRHVMIKT
+449 IKELEKILRHVTIKT
-464 GKVMSDKVFQMMAI
+464 GKVVSDKVFQMMAI
-478 HIYNLVKRNQQD
+478 HIYNLVKRSQQD
-490 HVLKND
+490 H
-496 MHEAI
+496 
-501 IDKYPEMYGVA
+501 
-512 KECMA
+512 
-517 ILEADLGVRIPE
+517 
-529 EEASYFIM
+529 
-537 FLTHDEMDAI
+537 
-547 ERLAKVQV
+547 
-555 IVIAHG
+555 VIAHG

-582 GINARLDEEPRQVFE
+582 GINARLDEEPQQVFE

-607 IMDDILLLVDMG
+607 ITDDILLLVDMG

-632 PLKAESIP
+632 PLKAKSIP

-653 AMIGCSLRE
+653 AMIGCGLRE

-679 RKALEQ
+679 RKEVEQ
-685 VQKPKVRPQAT
+685 
-696 DSFHFR
+696 
-702 PLAIISICLTGEGT
+702 
-716 AVTIRDIIRKEISF
+716 
-730 DEKEITIVPINLVG
+730 
-744 KESIYVRLQE
+744 LQ
-754 LTKEYEII
+754 I
-762 CVISTFAIKTEYP
+762 
-775 TFELYTVMNRA
+775 
-786 GLQRIQDCIDEIYTY
+786 
-801 RSIKETILKYYDMP
+801 
-815 EIEELLSSIYR
+815 
-826 FNDEVNEMM
+826 
-835 SPSLFVSD
+835 
-843 KIGLS
+843 
-848 FHIIGMLRKIKRK
+848 
-861 EQIPH
+861 
-866 FEKGMVSFPQDKYIV
+866 
-881 PKIKNLFLDYFRE
+881 
-894 HLEMINEDMLNHVAY
+894 
-909 AYLARSVSYTA
+909 
-920 NG
+920 

>member
-1 MQRIEKVL
+1 
-9 EALGMLYEE
+9 MLYEE
-18 KKHGITAEEIAYRL
+18 KKQGITAEEIAYRL
-32 KSDRSNISRD
+32 QSDRSNISRD
-42 LNQLYKEKRCYKEKT
+42 LNRLHKEQRCYKEKT
-57 RPVRFFPCAR
+57 RPVRFFPCTHKR
-67 KVPQQAAAPK
+67 VPKTGVPK
-77 ETPKIVDMDK
+77 ETPKMVDMDK
-87 FLKKNPSLFHQIE
+87 FLKRNPSLFHQIE

-130 LLHKYGIQSGKLAES
+130 LLHKYGIQSGKLAEA

-166 LFGHTK
+166 LFGHVK

-214 DRGVFRPLG
+214 DRGVFRRLG
-223 ESEKDNHANVLIIG
+223 ESEKDHHANVLIIG

-272 QLFDAFVQQE
+272 QLFDTFVQQE

-321 KSYARFLAVKEN
+321 KSYARFLAVKED
-333 YLKVSSKDLP
+333 YLRVSSKDLP
-343 DYIREGLLSNAD
+343 DYIRAGLLSNAA

-371 QYLPSDNTVPEV
+371 QYLPSTATVTEV
-383 SSAPSEST
+383 SVPSEST

-404 QKKISADEIQK
+404 QNKASAEEIQK

-425 KLTGEKEQRFCNKEN
+425 KLTGEKEQLFCNKEN
-440 LIALVPDNI
+440 LIALVPVNI
-449 IKELEKILRHVMIKT
+449 IKELEKILRHVTIKT
-464 GKVMSDKVFQMMAI
+464 GKVVSDKVFQMMAI
-478 HIYNLVKRNQQD
+478 HIYNLVKRSQQD
-490 HVLKND
+490 H
-496 MHEAI
+496 
-501 IDKYPEMYGVA
+501 
-512 KECMA
+512 
-517 ILEADLGVRIPE
+517 
-529 EEASYFIM
+529 
-537 FLTHDEMDAI
+537 
-547 ERLAKVQV
+547 
-555 IVIAHG
+555 VIAHG

-582 GINARLDEEPRQVFE
+582 GINARLDEEPQQVFE

-607 IMDDILLLVDMG
+607 ITDDILLLVDMG

-632 PLKAESIP
+632 PLKAKSIP

-653 AMIGCSLRE
+653 AMIGCGLRE

-679 RKALEQ
+679 RKEVEQ
-685 VQKPKVRPQAT
+685 
-696 DSFHFR
+696 
-702 PLAIISICLTGEGT
+702 
-716 AVTIRDIIRKEISF
+716 
-730 DEKEITIVPINLVG
+730 
-744 KESIYVRLQE
+744 LQ
-754 LTKEYEII
+754 I
-762 CVISTFAIKTEYP
+762 
-775 TFELYTVMNRA
+775 
-786 GLQRIQDCIDEIYTY
+786 
-801 RSIKETILKYYDMP
+801 
-815 EIEELLSSIYR
+815 
-826 FNDEVNEMM
+826 
-835 SPSLFVSD
+835 
-843 KIGLS
+843 
-848 FHIIGMLRKIKRK
+848 
-861 EQIPH
+861 
-866 FEKGMVSFPQDKYIV
+866 
-881 PKIKNLFLDYFRE
+881 
-894 HLEMINEDMLNHVAY
+894 
-909 AYLARSVSYTA
+909 
-920 NG
+920 

>member
-1 MQRIEKVL
+1 
-9 EALGMLYEE
+9 MLYEE
-18 KKHGITAEEIAYRL
+18 KKQGITAEEIAYRL

-77 ETPKIVDMDK
+77 ETPKIVDMDN

-223 ESEKDNHANVLIIG
+223 ESEKDHHANVLIIG

-343 DYIREGLLSNAD
+343 DYIRAGLLSNAD

-404 QKKISADEIQK
+404 QKKASADEIQK

-449 IKELEKILRHVMIKT
+449 IKELEKILRHVTIKT

-478 HIYNLVKRNQQD
+478 HIYNLVKRSKQD

-607 IMDDILLLVDMG
+607 ITDDILLLVDMG

>member
-1 MQRIEKVL
+1 M
-9 EALGMLYEE
+9 
-18 KKHGITAEEIAYRL
+18 
-32 KSDRSNISRD
+32 
-42 LNQLYKEKRCYKEKT
+42 
-57 RPVRFFPCAR
+57 
-67 KVPQQAAAPK
+67 
-77 ETPKIVDMDK
+77 VDMDK
-87 FLKKNPSLFHQIE
+87 FLKRNPSLFHQIE

-130 LLHKYGIQSGKLAES
+130 LLHKYGIQSGKLAEA

-166 LFGHTK
+166 LFGHVK

-223 ESEKDNHANVLIIG
+223 ESDTYHHANVLIIG

-272 QLFDAFVQQE
+272 QLFDTFVQQE

-321 KSYARFLAVKEN
+321 KSYARFLAVKED
-333 YLKVSSKDLP
+333 YLRVSSKDLP
-343 DYIREGLLSNAD
+343 DYIRAGLLSNAA

-363 EGTNRQAI
+363 EVTNRQAI
-371 QYLPSDNTVPEV
+371 QYLPSTATVTEV
-383 SSAPSEST
+383 SVPSEST

-404 QKKISADEIQK
+404 QNKASAEEIQK

-425 KLTGEKEQRFCNKEN
+425 KLTGEKEQLFCNKEN

-449 IKELEKILRHVMIKT
+449 IKELEKILRHVTIKT
-464 GKVMSDKVFQMMAI
+464 GKVVSDKVFQMMAI
-478 HIYNLVKRNQQD
+478 HIYNLVKRSQQD
-490 HVLKND
+490 H
-496 MHEAI
+496 
-501 IDKYPEMYGVA
+501 
-512 KECMA
+512 
-517 ILEADLGVRIPE
+517 
-529 EEASYFIM
+529 
-537 FLTHDEMDAI
+537 
-547 ERLAKVQV
+547 
-555 IVIAHG
+555 VIAHG

-582 GINARLDEEPRQVFE
+582 GINARLDEEPQQVFE

-607 IMDDILLLVDMG
+607 ITDDILLLVDMG

-632 PLKAESIP
+632 PLKAKSIP

-653 AMIGCSLRE
+653 AMIGCGLRE

-667 LKVNDYMAIYQD
+667 LKVNDYMAIYQY
-679 RKALEQ
+679 
-685 VQKPKVRPQAT
+685 
-696 DSFHFR
+696 
-702 PLAIISICLTGEGT
+702 
-716 AVTIRDIIRKEISF
+716 RKEV
-730 DEKEITIVPINLVG
+730 EQ
-744 KESIYVRLQE
+744 LQ
-754 LTKEYEII
+754 I
-762 CVISTFAIKTEYP
+762 
-775 TFELYTVMNRA
+775 
-786 GLQRIQDCIDEIYTY
+786 
-801 RSIKETILKYYDMP
+801 
-815 EIEELLSSIYR
+815 
-826 FNDEVNEMM
+826 
-835 SPSLFVSD
+835 
-843 KIGLS
+843 
-848 FHIIGMLRKIKRK
+848 
-861 EQIPH
+861 
-866 FEKGMVSFPQDKYIV
+866 
-881 PKIKNLFLDYFRE
+881 
-894 HLEMINEDMLNHVAY
+894 
-909 AYLARSVSYTA
+909 
-920 NG
+920 

>member
-18 KKHGITAEEIAYRL
+18 KKQGITAEEIAYRL
-32 KSDRSNISRD
+32 QSDRSNISRD
-42 LNQLYKEKRCYKEKT
+42 LNRLHKEQRCYKEKT
-57 RPVRFFPCAR
+57 RPVRFFPCTHNR
-67 KVPQQAAAPK
+67 VPKTGVPK
-77 ETPKIVDMDK
+77 ETPKMVDMDK
-87 FLKKNPSLFHQIE
+87 FLKRNPSLFHQIE

-130 LLHKYGIQSGKLAES
+130 LLHKYGIQSGKLAEA

-166 LFGHTK
+166 LFGHVK

-214 DRGVFRPLG
+214 DRGVFRRLG
-223 ESEKDNHANVLIIG
+223 ESEKDHHANVLIIG

-272 QLFDAFVQQE
+272 QLFDTFVQQE

-321 KSYARFLAVKEN
+321 KSYARFLAVKED
-333 YLKVSSKDLP
+333 YLRVSSKDLP
-343 DYIREGLLSNAD
+343 DYIRAGLLSNAA

-363 EGTNRQAI
+363 EVTNRQAI
-371 QYLPSDNTVPEV
+371 QYLPSTATVTEV
-383 SSAPSEST
+383 SVPSEST

-404 QKKISADEIQK
+404 QNKASAEEIQK

-425 KLTGEKEQRFCNKEN
+425 KLTGEKEQLFCNKEN

-449 IKELEKILRHVMIKT
+449 IKELEKILRHVTIKT
-464 GKVMSDKVFQMMAI
+464 GKVVSDKVFQMMAI
-478 HIYNLVKRNQQD
+478 HIYNLVKRSQQD
-490 HVLKND
+490 H
-496 MHEAI
+496 
-501 IDKYPEMYGVA
+501 
-512 KECMA
+512 
-517 ILEADLGVRIPE
+517 
-529 EEASYFIM
+529 
-537 FLTHDEMDAI
+537 
-547 ERLAKVQV
+547 
-555 IVIAHG
+555 VIAHG

-582 GINARLDEEPRQVFE
+582 GINARLDEEPQQVFE

-607 IMDDILLLVDMG
+607 ITDDILLLVDMG

-632 PLKAESIP
+632 PLKAKSIP

-653 AMIGCSLRE
+653 AMIGCGLRE

-667 LKVNDYMAIYQD
+667 LKVNDYMAIYQY
-679 RKALEQ
+679 
-685 VQKPKVRPQAT
+685 
-696 DSFHFR
+696 
-702 PLAIISICLTGEGT
+702 
-716 AVTIRDIIRKEISF
+716 RKEV
-730 DEKEITIVPINLVG
+730 EQ
-744 KESIYVRLQE
+744 LQ
-754 LTKEYEII
+754 I
-762 CVISTFAIKTEYP
+762 
-775 TFELYTVMNRA
+775 
-786 GLQRIQDCIDEIYTY
+786 
-801 RSIKETILKYYDMP
+801 
-815 EIEELLSSIYR
+815 
-826 FNDEVNEMM
+826 
-835 SPSLFVSD
+835 
-843 KIGLS
+843 
-848 FHIIGMLRKIKRK
+848 
-861 EQIPH
+861 
-866 FEKGMVSFPQDKYIV
+866 
-881 PKIKNLFLDYFRE
+881 
-894 HLEMINEDMLNHVAY
+894 
-909 AYLARSVSYTA
+909 
-920 NG
+920 